1 MLFSGDEADAQ
12 IRSVTLTE
20 QCNDSTDLCPGAAC
34 AACAEIELWAP
45 HDVVQLQAGEEF
57 ALSRIDTDL
66 GNEEPVGIFIAEQP
80 TKASANVYRLDAYDR
95 TIRLDQD
102 FSPWLR
108 DHQAD
113 FPMTIP
119 DIVAAACE
127 VCGVELTAG
136 AVDGLPNA
144 DYQVQAFYSDS
155 ITGRQIIQWAG
166 EAFCRFARM
175 TADGR
180 LEFAWYVARGYEM
193 IGPSAALRPGYV
205 RLADRILGTAQRELY
220 RVQFQQQAYLQGTLS
235 YEQYSTALV
244 EKVQIRQS
252 DTDVGVVYPP
262 DATGTNALVLQ
273 GNLLLTA
280 NSQAQLEPVAQAIW
294 QELTFGAPVPGP
306 NNMLV
311 RMAGEVLA
319 AAPDGALYMVKS
331 SAISYTPLKVS
342 VLATGGILPRPG
354 DVITVTDAY
363 GRQMVTYVMRRTISG
378 QKVTLESTGNARRDG
393 STATNRAKISNTSG
407 RLFELQIGIDGLR
420 ATAIDLQGKQ
430 AELTLT
436 VDGLASTVEANYDA
450 LKDYADDAAN
460 TARDQAIQSAVD
472 QAEAAFG
479 QELQLYPTKVEMD
492 SAIRQSAGEISSQ
505 VNMTLEGYATKE
517 YTDTAEQDA
526 KDFASSAAQD
536 ALDQA
541 NADTDGKLALYPTT
555 VEMNSAITQTASQIT
570 SQVSQTLTQYS
581 TTSESQAYAD
591 GVAGDAETAAKQ
603 YADQAAGQAEDAA
616 NAATDNKL
624 KNYRT
629 TSQMYSAIQ
638 QSASEIL
645 STVSNTYTTEVQAAS
660 AGRNL
665 VSNTAFIGY
674 DPQDSAATVQDGVL
688 TIKPVDSLKRLEFP
702 LDFTPYGLGEIKK
715 ISSKNHVTISGEYR
729 IDKEIYYNG
738 SVSSPNYVVLEIT
751 TESGAPVE
759 LKAPATPILANVTSG
774 WVSFSEWYN
783 PSLGNIV
790 SARLIVVCERA
801 YRGSISWRN
810 LKVEMGKT
818 ATPWSAA
825 PEDVVLQIGYSEEL
839 SQQVSDVFDEK
850 LTFYPTSV
858 EMNSAIKQSADSIQL
873 TVDKTLTG
881 YVTKDDITLYP
892 TTIQMNSA
900 IEQSSNQIKLSVEQT
915 LTGYST
921 TSQMQAA
928 IDLAVSGINLSVSNG
943 SESSTLTLKHG
954 STTLSSAQ
962 ITFSGLVNFVTQSD
976 LSTAGQTTINGG
988 NIKTGVIDSMSG
1000 YTHLDLATGNFR
1012 VGVSAT
1018 DRVEMT
1024 PEGIVWYA
1032 GNSVYGQ
1039 LAHGRIRVED
1049 TRMWITSDSRYQ
1061 MLGWLHEAS
1070 GDYQCLEVEETDNAV
1085 SVPNRLNVGGVCS
1098 VRTLTAW
1105 DGKDRVVQT
1114 DHWGNRAIAAMESPE
1129 PMFFDA
1135 GSGVVDET
1143 GVCYI
1148 EINPIYGETTS
1159 ATVERRWYVTPTSD
1173 GALWVDKQPWGA
1185 IVHGAPGMTFD
1196 WMVGSIQR
1204 GYEGIYAEVNTDNYP
1219 NVHYKPG
1226 DGLNDAV
1233 LRGVFDPMADA
1244 VTDYLD
1250 ETDYNAILREAL
1262 TA

>member
-1 MLFSGDEADAQ
+1 MIKHRIFLLSSGLVLNSGDDADAQ

-20 QCNDSTDLCPGAAC
+20 QCNDQTDLCPGAAC

-45 HDVVQLQAGEEF
+45 RNALQIAEGDEF
-57 ALSRIDTDL
+57 VLERLNTDL
-66 GNEEPVGIFIAEQP
+66 GSAEQVGVFIAERP
-80 TKASANVYRLDAYDR
+80 TKSSANVYRLDAYDR
-95 TIRLDQD
+95 MIRLDQD

-127 VCGVELTAG
+127 VCGVELAAG

-144 DYQVQAFYSDS
+144 GYQVQAFYSDG

-180 LEFAWYVARGYEM
+180 LEFAWYAARGYEM
-193 IGPSAALRPGYV
+193 IGPSAELRPGYV
-205 RLADRILGTAQRELY
+205 RLADRVLGTAQRELY

-280 NSQAQLEPVAQAIW
+280 NTQAQLEPVAQAIW

-393 STATNRAKISNTSG
+393 STATNRAKISNISG

-460 TARDQAIQSAVD
+460 QARDEAIQSAVD

-505 VNMTLEGYATKE
+505 VNMTLEGYATKD

-603 YADQAAGQAEDAA
+603 YADQAAGNAESAA

-624 KNYRT
+624 KNYST
-629 TSQMYSAIQ
+629 T
-638 QSASEIL
+638 
-645 STVSNTYTTEVQAAS
+645 V
-660 AGRNL
+660 
-665 VSNTAFIGY
+665 
-674 DPQDSAATVQDGVL
+674 
-688 TIKPVDSLKRLEFP
+688 
-702 LDFTPYGLGEIKK
+702 
-715 ISSKNHVTISGEYR
+715 
-729 IDKEIYYNG
+729 
-738 SVSSPNYVVLEIT
+738 
-751 TESGAPVE
+751 
-759 LKAPATPILANVTSG
+759 
-774 WVSFSEWYN
+774 
-783 PSLGNIV
+783 
-790 SARLIVVCERA
+790 
-801 YRGSISWRN
+801 
-810 LKVEMGKT
+810 
-818 ATPWSAA
+818 
-825 PEDVVLQIGYSEEL
+825 
-839 SQQVSDVFDEK
+839 
-850 LTFYPTSV
+850 
-858 EMNSAIKQSADSIQL
+858 
-873 TVDKTLTG
+873 
-881 YVTKDDITLYP
+881 
-892 TTIQMNSA
+892 QMNSA
-900 IEQSSNQIKLSVEQT
+900 IDQKANQITLSVNQT
-915 LTGYST
+915 LTRYST
-921 TSQMQAA
+921 TEESEQYADQAAGNAESAANAATDNKLKNYSTTVQMQAA
-928 IDLAVSGINLSVSNG
+928 IDLAVDVISLSVSNNG
-943 SESSTLTLKHG
+943 TQSTLTLKSG
-954 STTLSSAQ
+954 NTTLSSAN
-962 ITFSGLVNFVTQSD
+962 IEFNGYVTFGN
-976 LSTAGQTTINGG
+976 LSTSGQTTINAD
-988 NIKTGVIDSMSG
+988 NLKTGTIDASSIRVVNLSADNITSGTLRGRAINGGTIEGCVISG
-1000 YTHLDLATGNFR
+1000 SKFISRYNNTSIQIYDGKFLLFGTSNTSRLRIRANGDLSGEIDFWTTNGFWCGKIR
-1012 VGVSAT
+1012 GYQ
-1018 DRVEMT
+1018 D
-1024 PEGIVWYA
+1024 GD
-1032 GNSVYGQ
+1032 
-1039 LAHGRIRVED
+1039 LGRIEVSMGNNGFFTADRIQTGEISVSNDKMYSDGYQSLNGNYMMRYEGN
-1049 TRMWITSDSRYQ
+1049 TRKIWVDQ
-1061 MLGWLHEAS
+1061 MAVAS
-1070 GDYQCLEVEETDNAV
+1070 GAMQPVEWV
-1085 SVPNRLNVGGVCS
+1085 
-1098 VRTLTAW
+1098 W
-1105 DGKDRVVQT
+1105 D
-1114 DHWGNRAIAAMESPE
+1114 
-1129 PMFFDA
+1129 
-1135 GSGVVDET
+1135 
-1143 GVCYI
+1143 
-1148 EINPIYGETTS
+1148 TS
-1159 ATVERRWYVTPTSD
+1159 ISRW
-1173 GALWVDKQPWGA
+1173 
-1185 IVHGAPGMTFD
+1185 
-1196 WMVGSIQR
+1196 
-1204 GYEGIYAEVNTDNYP
+1204 
-1219 NVHYKPG
+1219 
-1226 DGLNDAV
+1226 V
-1233 LRGVFDPMADA
+1233 LC
-1244 VTDYLD
+1244 TK
-1250 ETDYNAILREAL
+1250 T
-1262 TA
+1262 

>member
-1 MLFSGDEADAQ
+1 MLLASGLVLFSGDEADAQ
-12 IRSVTLTE
+12 IRTVTLTE

-45 HDVVQLQAGEEF
+45 HDVVQLTAGEEF
-57 ALSRIDTDL
+57 TLSRIDTDI
-66 GNEEPVGIFIAEQP
+66 GNETPVGIFSAEQP

-95 TIRLDQD
+95 MIRLDQD

-127 VCGVELTAG
+127 VCGVELAAG
-136 AVDGLPNA
+136 TMDGLPNA
-144 DYQVQAFYSDS
+144 DYQVQAFYSDG

-166 EAFCRFARM
+166 EVFCRFARM

-180 LEFAWYVARGYEM
+180 LEFAWYAARGYEM
-193 IGPSAALRPGYV
+193 IGPSAELRPGYV

-436 VDGLASTVEANYDA
+436 VDGLSSTVSANYDA
-450 LKDYADDAAN
+450 LKSYADDAAN

-541 NADTDGKLALYPTT
+541 NADIDGKLALYPTT

-624 KNYRT
+624 KNYST
-629 TSQMYSAIQ
+629 T
-638 QSASEIL
+638 
-645 STVSNTYTTEVQAAS
+645 V
-660 AGRNL
+660 
-665 VSNTAFIGY
+665 
-674 DPQDSAATVQDGVL
+674 
-688 TIKPVDSLKRLEFP
+688 
-702 LDFTPYGLGEIKK
+702 
-715 ISSKNHVTISGEYR
+715 
-729 IDKEIYYNG
+729 
-738 SVSSPNYVVLEIT
+738 
-751 TESGAPVE
+751 
-759 LKAPATPILANVTSG
+759 
-774 WVSFSEWYN
+774 
-783 PSLGNIV
+783 
-790 SARLIVVCERA
+790 
-801 YRGSISWRN
+801 
-810 LKVEMGKT
+810 
-818 ATPWSAA
+818 
-825 PEDVVLQIGYSEEL
+825 
-839 SQQVSDVFDEK
+839 
-850 LTFYPTSV
+850 
-858 EMNSAIKQSADSIQL
+858 
-873 TVDKTLTG
+873 
-881 YVTKDDITLYP
+881 
-892 TTIQMNSA
+892 QMNSA
-900 IEQSSNQIKLSVEQT
+900 IDQKANQITLSVNQT
-915 LTGYST
+915 LTRYST
-921 TSQMQAA
+921 TEESEQYADQAAGNAESAANAATDNKLKNYSTTVQMQAA
-928 IDLAVSGINLSVSNG
+928 IDLAVDVISLSVSNNG
-943 SESSTLTLKHG
+943 TQSTLTLKSG
-954 STTLSSAQ
+954 NTTLSSAN
-962 ITFSGLVNFVTQSD
+962 IEFNGYVTFGN
-976 LSTAGQTTINGG
+976 LSTSGQTTINAD
-988 NIKTGVIDSMSG
+988 NLKTGTIDASSIRVVNLSADNITSGTLRGRAINGGTIKGCVISG
-1000 YTHLDLATGNFR
+1000 SKFISEYNNTSIQIYDGKFLLFGTSNTSRLRIRANGDLSGEIDFWTTNGFWCGKIR
-1012 VGVSAT
+1012 GYQ
-1018 DRVEMT
+1018 D
-1024 PEGIVWYA
+1024 GD
-1032 GNSVYGQ
+1032 
-1039 LAHGRIRVED
+1039 LGRI
-1049 TRMWITSDSRYQ
+1049 
-1061 MLGWLHEAS
+1061 
-1070 GDYQCLEVEETDNAV
+1070 EVSMGNNGFFTADRIQTGEISV
-1085 SVPNRLNVGGVCS
+1085 SN
-1098 VRTLTAW
+1098 
-1105 DGKDRVVQT
+1105 DK
-1114 DHWGNRAIAAMESPE
+1114 M
-1129 PMFFDA
+1129 
-1135 GSGVVDET
+1135 
-1143 GVCYI
+1143 Y
-1148 EINPIYGETTS
+1148 
-1159 ATVERRWYVTPTSD
+1159 SD
-1173 GALWVDKQPWGA
+1173 GYQSLNGNYMMRYEGNTRKIWVDQMAVANGAMQPVEW
-1185 IVHGAPGMTFD
+1185 VWDT
-1196 WMVGSIQR
+1196 SISR
-1204 GYEGIYAEVNTDNYP
+1204 W
-1219 NVHYKPG
+1219 
-1226 DGLNDAV
+1226 V
-1233 LRGVFDPMADA
+1233 LC
-1244 VTDYLD
+1244 TK
-1250 ETDYNAILREAL
+1250 T
-1262 TA
+1262 

>member
-1 MLFSGDEADAQ
+1 MRIIIKHKIVLLDSGLVLCSGDEADAQ
-12 IRSVTLTE
+12 IRSVQLTE
-20 QCNDSTDLCPGAAC
+20 QCNDQTDLCPGAAC
-34 AACAEIELWAP
+34 AACAEVELWAP

-95 TIRLDQD
+95 MIRLDQD

-127 VCGVELTAG
+127 VCGVELAAG
-136 AVDGLPNA
+136 TMDGLPNA
-144 DYQVQAFYSDS
+144 DYQVQAFYSDG

-450 LKDYADDAAN
+450 LKQYADDAAN
-460 TARDQAIQSAVD
+460 QARDEAIQSAVD
-472 QAEAAFG
+472 QAEEAFG
-479 QELQLYPTKVEMD
+479 QELELYPTKVEMN
-492 SAIRQSAGEISSQ
+492 SAISQSASEIGSQ
-505 VNMTLEGYATKE
+505 VSLTLEGYATKE
-517 YTDTAEQDA
+517 YTDAAEQDA
-526 KDFASSAAQD
+526 KDYASGAAQD
-536 ALDQA
+536 ALDAA
-541 NADTDGKLALYPTT
+541 NAATDGKLAMYPTT
-555 VEMNSAITQTASQIT
+555 IEMNSAITQTASQIT

-603 YADQAAGQAEDAA
+603 YADQAAGQAEDSA

-624 KNYRT
+624 KNYST
-629 TSQMYSAIQ
+629 T
-638 QSASEIL
+638 
-645 STVSNTYTTEVQAAS
+645 V
-660 AGRNL
+660 
-665 VSNTAFIGY
+665 
-674 DPQDSAATVQDGVL
+674 
-688 TIKPVDSLKRLEFP
+688 
-702 LDFTPYGLGEIKK
+702 
-715 ISSKNHVTISGEYR
+715 
-729 IDKEIYYNG
+729 
-738 SVSSPNYVVLEIT
+738 
-751 TESGAPVE
+751 
-759 LKAPATPILANVTSG
+759 
-774 WVSFSEWYN
+774 
-783 PSLGNIV
+783 
-790 SARLIVVCERA
+790 
-801 YRGSISWRN
+801 
-810 LKVEMGKT
+810 
-818 ATPWSAA
+818 
-825 PEDVVLQIGYSEEL
+825 
-839 SQQVSDVFDEK
+839 
-850 LTFYPTSV
+850 
-858 EMNSAIKQSADSIQL
+858 
-873 TVDKTLTG
+873 
-881 YVTKDDITLYP
+881 
-892 TTIQMNSA
+892 QMNSA
-900 IEQSSNQIKLSVEQT
+900 IDQKANQITLSVNQT
-915 LTGYST
+915 LTRYST
-921 TSQMQAA
+921 TEESEQYADQAAQGAEDAANAATDGKLQNYSTTTQMQAA
-928 IDLAVSGINLSVSNG
+928 IGLAVDKISLSVSNG
-943 SESSTLTLKHG
+943 STSSTLTLKAG
-954 STTLSSAQ
+954 ETILSSEQ
-962 ITFSGLVNFVTQSD
+962 ITFSGLVSFTD
-976 LSTAGQTTINGG
+976 LSSAGGTVINGSNITTGTLDASKVNVTNLNASNITAGTLTGRTISGGTITGTTITGGYINGSVFTSTASGGEFIQINNGNFYIFGTSRTARLAIRPNGDNSGTIDFWTTNGFWCGSISAYRDGDLGRIQATMGSNGFFGADRIQTGEIAVNNDNLFSDGYKSLNGNYLMRYENGIRQCWLDRLALNGG
-988 NIKTGVIDSMSG
+988 VMYSLQWVNINGH
-1000 YTHLDLATGNFR
+1000 YALCR
-1012 VGVSAT
+1012 V
-1018 DRVEMT
+1018 
-1024 PEGIVWYA
+1024 
-1032 GNSVYGQ
+1032 
-1039 LAHGRIRVED
+1039 
-1049 TRMWITSDSRYQ
+1049 
-1061 MLGWLHEAS
+1061 
-1070 GDYQCLEVEETDNAV
+1070 
-1085 SVPNRLNVGGVCS
+1085 
-1098 VRTLTAW
+1098 
-1105 DGKDRVVQT
+1105 
-1114 DHWGNRAIAAMESPE
+1114 
-1129 PMFFDA
+1129 
-1135 GSGVVDET
+1135 
-1143 GVCYI
+1143 
-1148 EINPIYGETTS
+1148 
-1159 ATVERRWYVTPTSD
+1159 
-1173 GALWVDKQPWGA
+1173 
-1185 IVHGAPGMTFD
+1185 
-1196 WMVGSIQR
+1196 
-1204 GYEGIYAEVNTDNYP
+1204 
-1219 NVHYKPG
+1219 
-1226 DGLNDAV
+1226 
-1233 LRGVFDPMADA
+1233 
-1244 VTDYLD
+1244 
-1250 ETDYNAILREAL
+1250 
-1262 TA
+1262 

>member
-1 MLFSGDEADAQ
+1 MLFSGNEADAQ

-45 HDVVQLQAGEEF
+45 HDVVQLTAGEEF

-127 VCGVELTAG
+127 VCGVELAAG
-136 AVDGLPNA
+136 TVDGLPNA
-144 DYQVQAFYSDS
+144 DYQVQAFYSDG

-450 LKDYADDAAN
+450 LKQYADDAAN
-460 TARDQAIQSAVD
+460 QARDEAIQSAVD
-472 QAEAAFG
+472 QAEEAFG
-479 QELQLYPTKVEMD
+479 QELELYPTKVEMN
-492 SAIRQSAGEISSQ
+492 SAISQSASEIGSQ
-505 VNMTLEGYATKE
+505 VSLTLEGYATKE
-517 YTDTAEQDA
+517 YTDAAEQDA
-526 KDFASSAAQD
+526 KDYASGAAQD
-536 ALDQA
+536 ALDAA
-541 NADTDGKLALYPTT
+541 NAATDGKLAMYPTT
-555 VEMNSAITQTASQIT
+555 IEMNSAITQTASQIT

-603 YADQAAGQAEDAA
+603 YADQAAGQAEDSA

-624 KNYRT
+624 KNYST
-629 TSQMYSAIQ
+629 T
-638 QSASEIL
+638 
-645 STVSNTYTTEVQAAS
+645 V
-660 AGRNL
+660 
-665 VSNTAFIGY
+665 
-674 DPQDSAATVQDGVL
+674 
-688 TIKPVDSLKRLEFP
+688 
-702 LDFTPYGLGEIKK
+702 
-715 ISSKNHVTISGEYR
+715 
-729 IDKEIYYNG
+729 
-738 SVSSPNYVVLEIT
+738 
-751 TESGAPVE
+751 
-759 LKAPATPILANVTSG
+759 
-774 WVSFSEWYN
+774 
-783 PSLGNIV
+783 
-790 SARLIVVCERA
+790 
-801 YRGSISWRN
+801 
-810 LKVEMGKT
+810 
-818 ATPWSAA
+818 
-825 PEDVVLQIGYSEEL
+825 
-839 SQQVSDVFDEK
+839 
-850 LTFYPTSV
+850 
-858 EMNSAIKQSADSIQL
+858 
-873 TVDKTLTG
+873 
-881 YVTKDDITLYP
+881 
-892 TTIQMNSA
+892 QMNSA
-900 IEQSSNQIKLSVEQT
+900 IDQKANQITLSVNQT
-915 LTGYST
+915 LTRYST
-921 TSQMQAA
+921 TEESEQYADQAAQGAEDAANAATDGKLQNYSTTTQMQAA
-928 IDLAVSGINLSVSNG
+928 IGLAVDKISLSVSNG
-943 SESSTLTLKHG
+943 STSSTLTLKAG
-954 STTLSSAQ
+954 ETILSSEQ
-962 ITFSGLVNFVTQSD
+962 ITFSGLVSFTD
-976 LSTAGQTTINGG
+976 LSSAGGTVINGSNITTGTLDASKVNVTNLNASNITAGTLTGRTISGGTITGTTITGGYINGSVFTSTASGGEFIQINNGNFYIFGTSRTARLAIRPNGDNSGTIDFWTTNGFWCGSISAYRDGDLGRIQATMGSNGFFGADRIQTGEIAVNNDNLFSDGYKSLNGNYLMRYENGIRQCWLDRLALNGG
-988 NIKTGVIDSMSG
+988 VMYSLQWVNINGH
-1000 YTHLDLATGNFR
+1000 YALCR
-1012 VGVSAT
+1012 V
-1018 DRVEMT
+1018 
-1024 PEGIVWYA
+1024 
-1032 GNSVYGQ
+1032 
-1039 LAHGRIRVED
+1039 
-1049 TRMWITSDSRYQ
+1049 
-1061 MLGWLHEAS
+1061 
-1070 GDYQCLEVEETDNAV
+1070 
-1085 SVPNRLNVGGVCS
+1085 
-1098 VRTLTAW
+1098 
-1105 DGKDRVVQT
+1105 
-1114 DHWGNRAIAAMESPE
+1114 
-1129 PMFFDA
+1129 
-1135 GSGVVDET
+1135 
-1143 GVCYI
+1143 
-1148 EINPIYGETTS
+1148 
-1159 ATVERRWYVTPTSD
+1159 
-1173 GALWVDKQPWGA
+1173 
-1185 IVHGAPGMTFD
+1185 
-1196 WMVGSIQR
+1196 
-1204 GYEGIYAEVNTDNYP
+1204 
-1219 NVHYKPG
+1219 
-1226 DGLNDAV
+1226 
-1233 LRGVFDPMADA
+1233 
-1244 VTDYLD
+1244 
-1250 ETDYNAILREAL
+1250 
-1262 TA
+1262 

>member
-45 HDVVQLQAGEEF
+45 HDVVQLTAGEEF
-57 ALSRIDTDL
+57 TLSRIDTDI
-66 GNEEPVGIFIAEQP
+66 GNETPVGIFSAEQP

-95 TIRLDQD
+95 MIRLDQD

-127 VCGVELTAG
+127 VCGVELAAG
-136 AVDGLPNA
+136 TVDGLPNA
-144 DYQVQAFYSDS
+144 DYQVQAFYSDG

-180 LEFAWYVARGYEM
+180 LEFAWYAARGYEM

-205 RLADRILGTAQRELY
+205 RLADRILGTAQHELY

-450 LKDYADDAAN
+450 LKQYADDAAN
-460 TARDQAIQSAVD
+460 QARDEAIQSAVD
-472 QAEAAFG
+472 QAEEAFG

-517 YTDTAEQDA
+517 YTDTAAQDA

-541 NADTDGKLALYPTT
+541 NADTDSKLALYPTT

-581 TTSESQAYAD
+581 TTEESQAYAD
-591 GVAGDAETAAKQ
+591 SAASGAESAAKQ
-603 YADQAAGQAEDAA
+603 YADQAAGQAEDSA

-624 KNYRT
+624 KNYST
-629 TSQMYSAIQ
+629 T
-638 QSASEIL
+638 
-645 STVSNTYTTEVQAAS
+645 V
-660 AGRNL
+660 
-665 VSNTAFIGY
+665 
-674 DPQDSAATVQDGVL
+674 
-688 TIKPVDSLKRLEFP
+688 
-702 LDFTPYGLGEIKK
+702 
-715 ISSKNHVTISGEYR
+715 
-729 IDKEIYYNG
+729 
-738 SVSSPNYVVLEIT
+738 
-751 TESGAPVE
+751 
-759 LKAPATPILANVTSG
+759 
-774 WVSFSEWYN
+774 
-783 PSLGNIV
+783 
-790 SARLIVVCERA
+790 
-801 YRGSISWRN
+801 
-810 LKVEMGKT
+810 
-818 ATPWSAA
+818 
-825 PEDVVLQIGYSEEL
+825 
-839 SQQVSDVFDEK
+839 
-850 LTFYPTSV
+850 
-858 EMNSAIKQSADSIQL
+858 
-873 TVDKTLTG
+873 
-881 YVTKDDITLYP
+881 
-892 TTIQMNSA
+892 QMNSA
-900 IEQSSNQIKLSVEQT
+900 IDQKANQITLSVNQT
-915 LTGYST
+915 LTRYSTTEESEQYADQAAGQAEDSANAATDGKLKNYST
-921 TSQMQAA
+921 TSQMNAA
-928 IDLAVSGINLSVSNG
+928 IDLSASNITLEVSRTYATQSSLSGYTKTNEVRSRFAMDPTSVTISSGRITFNSNTLVINSSNFSLDSNGAVTLRSNG
-943 SESSTLTLKHG
+943 SNGYVQIYNSY
-954 STTLSSAQ
+954 
-962 ITFSGLVNFVTQSD
+962 ITFRNNSGRTLITIFPESDNVGVIRFFNGSGGFISD
-976 LSTAGQTTINGG
+976 LKSSVQGGQG
-988 NIKTGVIDSMSG
+988 NIQLNISGSGFFDVNRARISELTCPDSKIYSDKYMAIDGEVFAQMSG
-1000 YTHLDLATGNFR
+1000 SYKELLPDNLYIGKGTFR
-1012 VGVSAT
+1012 
-1018 DRVEMT
+1018 
-1024 PEGIVWYA
+1024 P
-1032 GNSVYGQ
+1032 
-1039 LAHGRIRVED
+1039 
-1049 TRMWITSDSRYQ
+1049 YQ
-1061 MLGWLHEAS
+1061 
-1070 GDYQCLEVEETDNAV
+1070 
-1085 SVPNRLNVGGVCS
+1085 
-1098 VRTLTAW
+1098 
-1105 DGKDRVVQT
+1105 GK
-1114 DHWGNRAIAAMESPE
+1114 N
-1129 PMFFDA
+1129 PM
-1135 GSGVVDET
+1135 
-1143 GVCYI
+1143 
-1148 EINPIYGETTS
+1148 
-1159 ATVERRWYVTPTSD
+1159 
-1173 GALWVDKQPWGA
+1173 
-1185 IVHGAPGMTFD
+1185 
-1196 WMVGSIQR
+1196 
-1204 GYEGIYAEVNTDNYP
+1204 
-1219 NVHYKPG
+1219 
-1226 DGLNDAV
+1226 
-1233 LRGVFDPMADA
+1233 
-1244 VTDYLD
+1244 YLD
-1250 ETDYNAILREAL
+1250 WVQINNYWVLAGFSSPH
-1262 TA
+1262 

>member
-45 HDVVQLQAGEEF
+45 HDVVQLTAGEEF
-57 ALSRIDTDL
+57 TLSRIDTDI
-66 GNEEPVGIFIAEQP
+66 GNETPVGIFIAEQP

-95 TIRLDQD
+95 MTRLDQD

-119 DIVAAACE
+119 GIVAAACE
-127 VCGVELTAG
+127 VCGVELAAG
-136 AVDGLPNA
+136 TMDGLPNA
-144 DYQVQAFYSDS
+144 DYQVQAFYSDG

-180 LEFAWYVARGYEM
+180 LEFAWYAARGYEM

-436 VDGLASTVEANYDA
+436 VDGLASMVEANYDA
-450 LKDYADDAAN
+450 LKQYADDAAN
-460 TARDQAIQSAVD
+460 QARDQAIQDAVK
-472 QAEAAFG
+472 QAEEAFG

-541 NADTDGKLALYPTT
+541 NADTDGKLKLYPTT

-581 TTSESQAYAD
+581 TTEESQSYAD
-591 GVAGDAETAAKQ
+591 SAASGAETAAKQ

-624 KNYRT
+624 KNYST
-629 TSQMYSAIQ
+629 T
-638 QSASEIL
+638 
-645 STVSNTYTTEVQAAS
+645 V
-660 AGRNL
+660 
-665 VSNTAFIGY
+665 
-674 DPQDSAATVQDGVL
+674 
-688 TIKPVDSLKRLEFP
+688 
-702 LDFTPYGLGEIKK
+702 
-715 ISSKNHVTISGEYR
+715 
-729 IDKEIYYNG
+729 
-738 SVSSPNYVVLEIT
+738 
-751 TESGAPVE
+751 
-759 LKAPATPILANVTSG
+759 
-774 WVSFSEWYN
+774 
-783 PSLGNIV
+783 
-790 SARLIVVCERA
+790 
-801 YRGSISWRN
+801 
-810 LKVEMGKT
+810 
-818 ATPWSAA
+818 
-825 PEDVVLQIGYSEEL
+825 
-839 SQQVSDVFDEK
+839 
-850 LTFYPTSV
+850 
-858 EMNSAIKQSADSIQL
+858 
-873 TVDKTLTG
+873 
-881 YVTKDDITLYP
+881 
-892 TTIQMNSA
+892 QMNSA

-921 TSQMQAA
+921 TGQMQAA
-928 IDLAVSGINLSVSNG
+928 IDLAVRGITLEVSNNG
-943 SESSTLTLKHG
+943 ASSTLTLKSG
-954 STTLSSAQ
+954 ETVLSSPQ
-962 ITFSGLVNFVTQSD
+962 INITGFVTFTN
-976 LSTAGQTTINGG
+976 LSTSGQTTIDAGNVSTGTLNTARLNTGTINGG
-988 NIKTGVIDSMSG
+988 SGNSQWSLDNGHFRSGSSASTRVEIDSNRINWYADNYLTGVV
-1000 YTHLDLATGNFR
+1000 Y
-1012 VGVSAT
+1012 
-1018 DRVEMT
+1018 
-1024 PEGIVWYA
+1024 
-1032 GNSVYGQ
+1032 SVYG
-1039 LAHGRIRVED
+1039 
-1049 TRMWITSDSRYQ
+1049 TSYLGANSRYVNYGWVNGGQ
-1061 MLGWLHEAS
+1061 PNSYQGMQVDQVSNRTWFNTAKVDVANGDLGVS
-1070 GDYQCLEVEETDNAV
+1070 GAV
-1085 SVPNRLNVGGVCS
+1085 NC
-1098 VRTLTAW
+1098 RTLNAW
-1105 DGKDRVVQT
+1105 NGKTRVMST
-1114 DHWGNRAIAAMESPE
+1114 DLGNLCMEAMESPE
-1129 PMFFDA
+1129 PAYFDW
-1135 GSGVVDET
+1135 GGGVTDADGICVIILSPEYQSVISLTQRLRWQITAT
-1143 GVCYI
+1143 GPNTGFWVKKT
-1148 EINPIYGETTS
+1148 EYG
-1159 ATVERRWYVTPTSD
+1159 
-1173 GALWVDKQPWGA
+1173 G
-1185 IVHGAPGMTFD
+1185 IVHGPANSTFD
-1196 WMVGSIQR
+1196 WMCWGAQADRS
-1204 GYEGIYAEVNTDNYP
+1204 GIYAELATNNPPED
-1219 NVHYKPG
+1219 
-1226 DGLNDAV
+1226 
-1233 LRGVFDPMADA
+1233 FDESLEIARSA
-1244 VTDYLD
+1244 SQQAELD
-1250 ETDYNAILREAL
+1250 EYEYLKEVS
-1262 TA
+1262 

>member
-45 HDVVQLQAGEEF
+45 HDVVQLTAGEEF
-57 ALSRIDTDL
+57 ALSRIDTDI
-66 GNEEPVGIFIAEQP
+66 GNETPVGIFIAEQP

-95 TIRLDQD
+95 MIRLDQD

-113 FPMTIP
+113 FPMAIP
-119 DIVAAACE
+119 SIVAAACE
-127 VCGVELTAG
+127 VCGVELAAG
-136 AVDGLPNA
+136 TVDGLPNA
-144 DYQVQAFYSDS
+144 DYQVQAFYSDG

-450 LKDYADDAAN
+450 LKQYADDAAN
-460 TARDQAIQSAVD
+460 QARDEAIQSAVD

-505 VNMTLEGYATKE
+505 VNMTLEGYATKD

-603 YADQAAGQAEDAA
+603 YADQAAGNAESAA

-624 KNYRT
+624 KNYST
-629 TSQMYSAIQ
+629 T
-638 QSASEIL
+638 
-645 STVSNTYTTEVQAAS
+645 V
-660 AGRNL
+660 
-665 VSNTAFIGY
+665 
-674 DPQDSAATVQDGVL
+674 
-688 TIKPVDSLKRLEFP
+688 
-702 LDFTPYGLGEIKK
+702 
-715 ISSKNHVTISGEYR
+715 
-729 IDKEIYYNG
+729 
-738 SVSSPNYVVLEIT
+738 
-751 TESGAPVE
+751 
-759 LKAPATPILANVTSG
+759 
-774 WVSFSEWYN
+774 
-783 PSLGNIV
+783 
-790 SARLIVVCERA
+790 
-801 YRGSISWRN
+801 
-810 LKVEMGKT
+810 
-818 ATPWSAA
+818 
-825 PEDVVLQIGYSEEL
+825 
-839 SQQVSDVFDEK
+839 
-850 LTFYPTSV
+850 
-858 EMNSAIKQSADSIQL
+858 
-873 TVDKTLTG
+873 
-881 YVTKDDITLYP
+881 
-892 TTIQMNSA
+892 QMNSA
-900 IEQSSNQIKLSVEQT
+900 IDQKANQITLSVNQT
-915 LTGYST
+915 LTRYST
-921 TSQMQAA
+921 TEESEQYADQAAGNAESAANAATDNKLKNYSTTVQMQAA
-928 IDLAVSGINLSVSNG
+928 IDLAVDGISLSVSNNG
-943 SESSTLTLKHG
+943 TQSTLTLKSG
-954 STTLSSAQ
+954 NTTLSSAN
-962 ITFSGLVNFVTQSD
+962 IEFNGYVTFGN
-976 LSTAGQTTINGG
+976 LSTSGQTTINAD
-988 NIKTGVIDSMSG
+988 NLKTGKIIAIDISGSRIESSTYYSAGSSGEWLQVRNGIITGGTKRNNADYESG
-1000 YTHLDLATGNFR
+1000 YIDFSASYGSDKALTLSAPHLALFANDL
-1012 VGVSAT
+1012 
-1018 DRVEMT
+1018 
-1024 PEGIVWYA
+1024 
-1032 GNSVYGQ
+1032 
-1039 LAHGRIRVED
+1039 
-1049 TRMWITSDSRYQ
+1049 
-1061 MLGWLHEAS
+1061 
-1070 GDYQCLEVEETDNAV
+1070 
-1085 SVPNRLNVGGVCS
+1085 
-1098 VRTLTAW
+1098 LTA
-1105 DGKDRVVQT
+1105 GYVGHSGSVTSYKGQTATKNYVQKVNYYT
-1114 DHWGNRAIAAMESPE
+1114 YSLVAIS
-1129 PMFFDA
+1129 
-1135 GSGVVDET
+1135 SL
-1143 GVCYI
+1143 
-1148 EINPIYGETTS
+1148 N
-1159 ATVERRWYVTPTSD
+1159 SD
-1173 GALWVDKQPWGA
+1173 GTYTKTTY
-1185 IVHGAPGMTFD
+1185 TFP
-1196 WMVGSIQR
+1196 VISTIENR
-1204 GYEGIYAEVNTDNYP
+1204 SLSYRN
-1219 NVHYKPG
+1219 
-1226 DGLNDAV
+1226 GL
-1233 LRGVFDPMADA
+1233 
-1244 VTDYLD
+1244 VT
-1250 ETDYNAILREAL
+1250 

>member
-45 HDVVQLQAGEEF
+45 HDVVQLTAGEEF
-57 ALSRIDTDL
+57 ALFRIDTDL

-127 VCGVELTAG
+127 VCGVELAAG

-144 DYQVQAFYSDS
+144 DYQVQAFYSDG

-166 EAFCRFARM
+166 EVFCRFARM

-436 VDGLASTVEANYDA
+436 VDGLSSTVSANYDA
-450 LKDYADDAAN
+450 LKSYADDAAN
-460 TARDQAIQSAVD
+460 TARDQAIQ
-472 QAEAAFG
+472 
-479 QELQLYPTKVEMD
+479 
-492 SAIRQSAGEISSQ
+492 
-505 VNMTLEGYATKE
+505 
-517 YTDTAEQDA
+517 
-526 KDFASSAAQD
+526 D

-541 NADTDGKLALYPTT
+541 NADTDEKLALYPTT
-555 VEMNSAITQTASQIT
+555 VEMNSAITQTASQIKSEVSQTLTQYSTTEESEAYADQVAGAAEDAANAATDGKLAQYPTKIEMNSAITQTASQIT

-616 NAATDNKL
+616 NAATDTKL
-624 KNYRT
+624 KNYST
-629 TSQMYSAIQ
+629 TVQMNSAIDQ
-638 QSASEIL
+638 KANQITLSVNQTLTRYSTTEESEQYADQAAGNAESAAKQYADQAAGQAEDDANAATDGKLKNYSTTIQMNSAIEQRASEIL
-645 STVSNTYTTEVQAAS
+645 STVSNTYTTEVQAAT

-688 TIKPVDSLKRLEFP
+688 TIKPVNSLKRLEFP
-702 LDFTPYGLGEIKK
+702 LDFTPYGILEIKK
-715 ISSKNHVTISGEYR
+715 ISRKNPVTISGEYR
-729 IDKEIYYNG
+729 IDKKIYYNG
-738 SVSSPNYVVLEIT
+738 SVSSTNYVVLEIT
-751 TESGAPVE
+751 TESGVPVE
-759 LKAPATPILANVTSG
+759 LKAPATPIPVNVTSG

-783 PSLGNIV
+783 PSSLGNIV
-790 SARLIVVCERA
+790 SARLVVVCDRA
-801 YRGSISWRN
+801 YQGSISWRN

-825 PEDVVLQIGYSEEL
+825 PEDVVLQIGYSKEL
-839 SQQVSDVFDEK
+839 SQQVSDAFDEK

-881 YVTKDDITLYP
+881 YITKDDISLYP

-900 IEQSSNQIKLSVEQT
+900 IEQSSDQIKLSVEQT

-921 TSQMQAA
+921 TDQMQAA
-928 IDLAVSGINLSVSNG
+928 IDLAVDGISLSVSNNG
-943 SESSTLTLKHG
+943 TQSTLTLKSG
-954 STTLSSAQ
+954 NATLSSAN
-962 ITFSGLVNFVTQSD
+962 IEFNGYVTFGN
-976 LSTAGQTTINGG
+976 LSTSGQTTINAD
-988 NIKTGVIDSMSG
+988 NLKTGTIDASSIRVVNLSADNITSGTLRGRAINGGTIKGCVISG
-1000 YTHLDLATGNFR
+1000 SKFISEYNNTSIQIYDGKFLLFGTSNTSRLRIRANGDLSGEIDFWTTNGFWCGKIR
-1012 VGVSAT
+1012 GYQ
-1018 DRVEMT
+1018 D
-1024 PEGIVWYA
+1024 GD
-1032 GNSVYGQ
+1032 
-1039 LAHGRIRVED
+1039 LGRIEVSMGNNGFFTADRIQTGEISVSND
-1049 TRMWITSDSRYQ
+1049 KMYSDGYKSLNGNYLMRYENGIRQ
-1061 MLGWLHEAS
+1061 CWL
-1070 GDYQCLEVEETDNAV
+1070 D
-1085 SVPNRLNVGGVCS
+1085 RLALNGGVMYSLQWVNINGHYALC
-1098 VRTLTAW
+1098 
-1105 DGKDRVVQT
+1105 RV
-1114 DHWGNRAIAAMESPE
+1114 
-1129 PMFFDA
+1129 
-1135 GSGVVDET
+1135 
-1143 GVCYI
+1143 
-1148 EINPIYGETTS
+1148 
-1159 ATVERRWYVTPTSD
+1159 
-1173 GALWVDKQPWGA
+1173 
-1185 IVHGAPGMTFD
+1185 
-1196 WMVGSIQR
+1196 
-1204 GYEGIYAEVNTDNYP
+1204 
-1219 NVHYKPG
+1219 
-1226 DGLNDAV
+1226 
-1233 LRGVFDPMADA
+1233 
-1244 VTDYLD
+1244 
-1250 ETDYNAILREAL
+1250 
-1262 TA
+1262 

>member
-45 HDVVQLQAGEEF
+45 HDVVQLTAGEEF
-57 ALSRIDTDL
+57 ALFRIDTDL

-95 TIRLDQD
+95 MIRLDQD

-127 VCGVELTAG
+127 VCGVELAAG

-144 DYQVQAFYSDS
+144 DYQVQAFYSDG

-166 EAFCRFARM
+166 EVFCRFARM

-460 TARDQAIQSAVD
+460 QARDEAIQSAVD

-505 VNMTLEGYATKE
+505 VNMTLEGYATKD

-624 KNYRT
+624 KNYST
-629 TSQMYSAIQ
+629 T
-638 QSASEIL
+638 
-645 STVSNTYTTEVQAAS
+645 V
-660 AGRNL
+660 
-665 VSNTAFIGY
+665 
-674 DPQDSAATVQDGVL
+674 
-688 TIKPVDSLKRLEFP
+688 
-702 LDFTPYGLGEIKK
+702 
-715 ISSKNHVTISGEYR
+715 
-729 IDKEIYYNG
+729 
-738 SVSSPNYVVLEIT
+738 
-751 TESGAPVE
+751 
-759 LKAPATPILANVTSG
+759 
-774 WVSFSEWYN
+774 
-783 PSLGNIV
+783 
-790 SARLIVVCERA
+790 
-801 YRGSISWRN
+801 
-810 LKVEMGKT
+810 
-818 ATPWSAA
+818 
-825 PEDVVLQIGYSEEL
+825 
-839 SQQVSDVFDEK
+839 
-850 LTFYPTSV
+850 
-858 EMNSAIKQSADSIQL
+858 
-873 TVDKTLTG
+873 
-881 YVTKDDITLYP
+881 
-892 TTIQMNSA
+892 QMNSA
-900 IEQSSNQIKLSVEQT
+900 IDQKANQITLSVNQT
-915 LTGYST
+915 LTRYST
-921 TSQMQAA
+921 TEESEQYADQAAGNAESAANAATDNKLKNYSTTVQMQAA
-928 IDLAVSGINLSVSNG
+928 IDLAVDVISLSVSNNG
-943 SESSTLTLKHG
+943 TQSTLTLKSG
-954 STTLSSAQ
+954 NTTLSSAN
-962 ITFSGLVNFVTQSD
+962 IEFNGYVTFGN
-976 LSTAGQTTINGG
+976 LSTSGQTTINAD
-988 NIKTGVIDSMSG
+988 NLKTGTIDASSIRVVNLSADNITSGTLRGRAINGGTIKGCVISG
-1000 YTHLDLATGNFR
+1000 SKFISEYNNTSIQIYDGKFLLFGTSNTSRLRIRANGDLSGEIDFWTTNGFWCGKIR
-1012 VGVSAT
+1012 GYQ
-1018 DRVEMT
+1018 D
-1024 PEGIVWYA
+1024 GD
-1032 GNSVYGQ
+1032 
-1039 LAHGRIRVED
+1039 LGRI
-1049 TRMWITSDSRYQ
+1049 
-1061 MLGWLHEAS
+1061 EAS
-1070 GDYQCLEVEETDNAV
+1070 MGNNGFFTANRIQTGEISV
-1085 SVPNRLNVGGVCS
+1085 SN
-1098 VRTLTAW
+1098 
-1105 DGKDRVVQT
+1105 DK
-1114 DHWGNRAIAAMESPE
+1114 M
-1129 PMFFDA
+1129 
-1135 GSGVVDET
+1135 
-1143 GVCYI
+1143 Y
-1148 EINPIYGETTS
+1148 
-1159 ATVERRWYVTPTSD
+1159 SD
-1173 GALWVDKQPWGA
+1173 GYQSLNGNYMMRYEGNTRKIWVDQMAVANGAMQPVEW
-1185 IVHGAPGMTFD
+1185 VWDT
-1196 WMVGSIQR
+1196 SISR
-1204 GYEGIYAEVNTDNYP
+1204 W
-1219 NVHYKPG
+1219 
-1226 DGLNDAV
+1226 V
-1233 LRGVFDPMADA
+1233 LCTKR
-1244 VTDYLD
+1244 
-1250 ETDYNAILREAL
+1250 
-1262 TA
+1262 

>member
-1 MLFSGDEADAQ
+1 MRIIIKHKIVLLDSGLVLCSGDEADAQ
-12 IRSVTLTE
+12 IRSVQLTE
-20 QCNDSTDLCPGAAC
+20 QCNDQTDLCPGAAC
-34 AACAEIELWAP
+34 AACAEVELWAP
-45 HDVVQLQAGEEF
+45 HDVVQIQAGEEF
-57 ALSRIDTDL
+57 ALSRVDTDL

-95 TIRLDQD
+95 MIRLDQD

-127 VCGVELTAG
+127 VCGVELAAG

-144 DYQVQAFYSDS
+144 GYQVQAFYSDG

-180 LEFAWYVARGYEM
+180 LEFAWYAARGYEM
-193 IGPSAALRPGYV
+193 IGPSAELRPGYV
-205 RLADRILGTAQRELY
+205 RLADRVLGTAQRELY

-280 NSQAQLEPVAQAIW
+280 NTQAQLEPVAQAIW

-393 STATNRAKISNTSG
+393 STATNRAKISNISG

-460 TARDQAIQSAVD
+460 QARDEAIQSAVD

-505 VNMTLEGYATKE
+505 VNMTLEGYATKD

-603 YADQAAGQAEDAA
+603 YADQAAGQAEDSA

-624 KNYRT
+624 KNYST
-629 TSQMYSAIQ
+629 T
-638 QSASEIL
+638 
-645 STVSNTYTTEVQAAS
+645 V
-660 AGRNL
+660 
-665 VSNTAFIGY
+665 
-674 DPQDSAATVQDGVL
+674 
-688 TIKPVDSLKRLEFP
+688 
-702 LDFTPYGLGEIKK
+702 
-715 ISSKNHVTISGEYR
+715 
-729 IDKEIYYNG
+729 
-738 SVSSPNYVVLEIT
+738 
-751 TESGAPVE
+751 
-759 LKAPATPILANVTSG
+759 
-774 WVSFSEWYN
+774 
-783 PSLGNIV
+783 
-790 SARLIVVCERA
+790 
-801 YRGSISWRN
+801 
-810 LKVEMGKT
+810 
-818 ATPWSAA
+818 
-825 PEDVVLQIGYSEEL
+825 
-839 SQQVSDVFDEK
+839 
-850 LTFYPTSV
+850 
-858 EMNSAIKQSADSIQL
+858 
-873 TVDKTLTG
+873 
-881 YVTKDDITLYP
+881 
-892 TTIQMNSA
+892 QMNSA
-900 IEQSSNQIKLSVEQT
+900 IDQKANQITLSVNQT
-915 LTGYST
+915 LTRYSTTEESEQYADQAAGQAEDSANAATDGKLKNYST
-921 TSQMQAA
+921 TSQMNAA
-928 IDLAVSGINLSVSNG
+928 IDLSASNITLEVSRTYATQSSLSGYTKTNEVRSKFSLDPTSVTISSGRITFNSNSIVINSTNFSLDASGNVTATGSFRTTADGGNYADVRGGQITVGNTGQSGYGILNYGSNTAQLTLAGKTVNGNAQGIYTAYGITLSNG
-943 SESSTLTLKHG
+943 G
-954 STTLSSAQ
+954 DPAVLSSAYGDMAVAASQ
-962 ITFSGLVNFVTQSD
+962 FRLVNNTKFCP
-976 LSTAGQTTINGG
+976 ANG
-988 NIKTGVIDSMSG
+988 K
-1000 YTHLDLATGNFR
+1000 
-1012 VGVSAT
+1012 SA
-1018 DRVEMT
+1018 
-1024 PEGIVWYA
+1024 
-1032 GNSVYGQ
+1032 
-1039 LAHGRIRVED
+1039 L
-1049 TRMWITSDSRYQ
+1049 
-1061 MLGWLHEAS
+1061 
-1070 GDYQCLEVEETDNAV
+1070 
-1085 SVPNRLNVGGVCS
+1085 
-1098 VRTLTAW
+1098 
-1105 DGKDRVVQT
+1105 
-1114 DHWGNRAIAAMESPE
+1114 
-1129 PMFFDA
+1129 
-1135 GSGVVDET
+1135 
-1143 GVCYI
+1143 
-1148 EINPIYGETTS
+1148 
-1159 ATVERRWYVTPTSD
+1159 
-1173 GALWVDKQPWGA
+1173 
-1185 IVHGAPGMTFD
+1185 
-1196 WMVGSIQR
+1196 
-1204 GYEGIYAEVNTDNYP
+1204 
-1219 NVHYKPG
+1219 
-1226 DGLNDAV
+1226 
-1233 LRGVFDPMADA
+1233 
-1244 VTDYLD
+1244 YLD
-1250 ETDYNAILREAL
+1250 WVYMNGNWVLAGFNSPH
-1262 TA
+1262 

>member
-45 HDVVQLQAGEEF
+45 HDVVQLTAGEEF
-57 ALSRIDTDL
+57 ALFRIDTDL

-95 TIRLDQD
+95 MIRLDQD

-127 VCGVELTAG
+127 VCGVELAAG
-136 AVDGLPNA
+136 TMDGLPNA
-144 DYQVQAFYSDS
+144 DYQVQAFYSDG

-603 YADQAAGQAEDAA
+603 YADQAAGNAESAA
-616 NAATDNKL
+616 NAATDTKL
-624 KNYRT
+624 KNYST
-629 TSQMYSAIQ
+629 T
-638 QSASEIL
+638 
-645 STVSNTYTTEVQAAS
+645 V
-660 AGRNL
+660 
-665 VSNTAFIGY
+665 
-674 DPQDSAATVQDGVL
+674 
-688 TIKPVDSLKRLEFP
+688 
-702 LDFTPYGLGEIKK
+702 
-715 ISSKNHVTISGEYR
+715 
-729 IDKEIYYNG
+729 
-738 SVSSPNYVVLEIT
+738 
-751 TESGAPVE
+751 
-759 LKAPATPILANVTSG
+759 
-774 WVSFSEWYN
+774 
-783 PSLGNIV
+783 
-790 SARLIVVCERA
+790 
-801 YRGSISWRN
+801 
-810 LKVEMGKT
+810 
-818 ATPWSAA
+818 
-825 PEDVVLQIGYSEEL
+825 
-839 SQQVSDVFDEK
+839 
-850 LTFYPTSV
+850 
-858 EMNSAIKQSADSIQL
+858 
-873 TVDKTLTG
+873 
-881 YVTKDDITLYP
+881 
-892 TTIQMNSA
+892 QMNSA
-900 IEQSSNQIKLSVEQT
+900 IDQKANQITLSVNQT
-915 LTGYST
+915 LTRYST
-921 TSQMQAA
+921 TEESEQYADQAAGNAESAANAATDTKLKNYSTTVQMQAA
-928 IDLAVSGINLSVSNG
+928 IDLAVDGISLSVSNNG
-943 SESSTLTLKHG
+943 TQSTLTLKSG
-954 STTLSSAQ
+954 NATLSSAN
-962 ITFSGLVNFVTQSD
+962 IEFNGYVTFGN
-976 LSTAGQTTINGG
+976 LSTSGQTTINAD
-988 NIKTGVIDSMSG
+988 NLKTGTIDASSIRVVNLSADNITSGTLRGRAINGGTIKGCVISG
-1000 YTHLDLATGNFR
+1000 SKFISEYNNTSIQIYDGKFLLFGTSNTSRLRIRANGDLSGEIDFWTTNGFWCGKIR
-1012 VGVSAT
+1012 GYQ
-1018 DRVEMT
+1018 D
-1024 PEGIVWYA
+1024 GD
-1032 GNSVYGQ
+1032 
-1039 LAHGRIRVED
+1039 LGRIEVSMGNNGFFTADRIQTGEISVSND
-1049 TRMWITSDSRYQ
+1049 KMYSDGYKSLNGNYLMRYENGIRQ
-1061 MLGWLHEAS
+1061 CWL
-1070 GDYQCLEVEETDNAV
+1070 D
-1085 SVPNRLNVGGVCS
+1085 RLALNGGVMYSLQWVNINGHYALC
-1098 VRTLTAW
+1098 
-1105 DGKDRVVQT
+1105 RV
-1114 DHWGNRAIAAMESPE
+1114 
-1129 PMFFDA
+1129 
-1135 GSGVVDET
+1135 
-1143 GVCYI
+1143 
-1148 EINPIYGETTS
+1148 
-1159 ATVERRWYVTPTSD
+1159 
-1173 GALWVDKQPWGA
+1173 
-1185 IVHGAPGMTFD
+1185 
-1196 WMVGSIQR
+1196 
-1204 GYEGIYAEVNTDNYP
+1204 
-1219 NVHYKPG
+1219 
-1226 DGLNDAV
+1226 
-1233 LRGVFDPMADA
+1233 
-1244 VTDYLD
+1244 
-1250 ETDYNAILREAL
+1250 
-1262 TA
+1262 

>member
-1 MLFSGDEADAQ
+1 MIKHRIFLLSSELVLNSGDDADAQ

-20 QCNDSTDLCPGAAC
+20 QCNDQTDLCPGAAC

-45 HDVVQLQAGEEF
+45 RNALQIAEGDEF
-57 ALSRIDTDL
+57 VLERLNTDL
-66 GNEEPVGIFIAEQP
+66 GSAEQVGVFIAERP
-80 TKASANVYRLDAYDR
+80 TKSSANVYRLDAYDR
-95 TIRLDQD
+95 MIRLDLD
-102 FSPWLR
+102 ISPWLR
-108 DHQAD
+108 EHQAD
-113 FPMTIP
+113 FPMTVP
-119 DIVAAACE
+119 SMVEAVCAL
-127 VCGVELTAG
+127 CGVQVEPGTM
-136 AVDGLPNA
+136 DGLPNA
-144 DYQVQAFYSDS
+144 DYQVQAFYSDG

-166 EAFCRFARM
+166 EVFCRFARM

-460 TARDQAIQSAVD
+460 QARDEAIQSAVD

-505 VNMTLEGYATKE
+505 VNMTLEGYATKD

-624 KNYRT
+624 KNYST
-629 TSQMYSAIQ
+629 T
-638 QSASEIL
+638 
-645 STVSNTYTTEVQAAS
+645 V
-660 AGRNL
+660 
-665 VSNTAFIGY
+665 
-674 DPQDSAATVQDGVL
+674 
-688 TIKPVDSLKRLEFP
+688 
-702 LDFTPYGLGEIKK
+702 
-715 ISSKNHVTISGEYR
+715 
-729 IDKEIYYNG
+729 
-738 SVSSPNYVVLEIT
+738 
-751 TESGAPVE
+751 
-759 LKAPATPILANVTSG
+759 
-774 WVSFSEWYN
+774 
-783 PSLGNIV
+783 
-790 SARLIVVCERA
+790 
-801 YRGSISWRN
+801 
-810 LKVEMGKT
+810 
-818 ATPWSAA
+818 
-825 PEDVVLQIGYSEEL
+825 
-839 SQQVSDVFDEK
+839 
-850 LTFYPTSV
+850 
-858 EMNSAIKQSADSIQL
+858 
-873 TVDKTLTG
+873 
-881 YVTKDDITLYP
+881 
-892 TTIQMNSA
+892 QMNSA
-900 IEQSSNQIKLSVEQT
+900 IDQKANQITLSVNQT
-915 LTGYST
+915 LTRYST
-921 TSQMQAA
+921 TEESEQYADQAAGNAESAANAATDNKLKNYSTTVQMQAA
-928 IDLAVSGINLSVSNG
+928 IDLAVDVISLSVSNNG
-943 SESSTLTLKHG
+943 TQSTLTLKSG
-954 STTLSSAQ
+954 NTTLSSAN
-962 ITFSGLVNFVTQSD
+962 IEFNGYVTFGN
-976 LSTAGQTTINGG
+976 LSTSGQTTINAD
-988 NIKTGVIDSMSG
+988 NLKTGTIDASSIRVVNLSADNITSGTLRGRAINGGTIKGCVISG
-1000 YTHLDLATGNFR
+1000 SKFISEYNNTSIQIYDGKFLLFGTSNTSRLRIRANGDLSGEIDFWTTNGFWCGKIR
-1012 VGVSAT
+1012 GYQ
-1018 DRVEMT
+1018 D
-1024 PEGIVWYA
+1024 GD
-1032 GNSVYGQ
+1032 
-1039 LAHGRIRVED
+1039 LGRI
-1049 TRMWITSDSRYQ
+1049 
-1061 MLGWLHEAS
+1061 EAS
-1070 GDYQCLEVEETDNAV
+1070 MGNNGFFTADRIQTGEISV
-1085 SVPNRLNVGGVCS
+1085 SN
-1098 VRTLTAW
+1098 
-1105 DGKDRVVQT
+1105 DK
-1114 DHWGNRAIAAMESPE
+1114 M
-1129 PMFFDA
+1129 
-1135 GSGVVDET
+1135 
-1143 GVCYI
+1143 Y
-1148 EINPIYGETTS
+1148 
-1159 ATVERRWYVTPTSD
+1159 SD
-1173 GALWVDKQPWGA
+1173 GYQSLNGNYMMRYEGNTRKIWVDQMAVANGAMQPVEW
-1185 IVHGAPGMTFD
+1185 VWDT
-1196 WMVGSIQR
+1196 SISR
-1204 GYEGIYAEVNTDNYP
+1204 W
-1219 NVHYKPG
+1219 
-1226 DGLNDAV
+1226 V
-1233 LRGVFDPMADA
+1233 LC
-1244 VTDYLD
+1244 TK
-1250 ETDYNAILREAL
+1250 T
-1262 TA
+1262 

>member
-1 MLFSGDEADAQ
+1 MLLASGLVLFSGDEADAQ

-45 HDVVQLQAGEEF
+45 HDVVQLTAGEEF
-57 ALSRIDTDL
+57 ALFRIDTDL

-80 TKASANVYRLDAYDR
+80 TKASANVYLLDAYDR
-95 TIRLDQD
+95 MIRLDQD

-127 VCGVELTAG
+127 VCGVELAAG

-144 DYQVQAFYSDS
+144 DYQVQAFYSDG

-166 EAFCRFARM
+166 EVFCRFARM

-393 STATNRAKISNTSG
+393 STATNRAKISNISG

-460 TARDQAIQSAVD
+460 QARDEAIQSAVD

-505 VNMTLEGYATKE
+505 VNMTLEGYATKD

-624 KNYRT
+624 KNYST
-629 TSQMYSAIQ
+629 T
-638 QSASEIL
+638 
-645 STVSNTYTTEVQAAS
+645 V
-660 AGRNL
+660 
-665 VSNTAFIGY
+665 
-674 DPQDSAATVQDGVL
+674 
-688 TIKPVDSLKRLEFP
+688 
-702 LDFTPYGLGEIKK
+702 
-715 ISSKNHVTISGEYR
+715 
-729 IDKEIYYNG
+729 
-738 SVSSPNYVVLEIT
+738 
-751 TESGAPVE
+751 
-759 LKAPATPILANVTSG
+759 
-774 WVSFSEWYN
+774 
-783 PSLGNIV
+783 
-790 SARLIVVCERA
+790 
-801 YRGSISWRN
+801 
-810 LKVEMGKT
+810 
-818 ATPWSAA
+818 
-825 PEDVVLQIGYSEEL
+825 
-839 SQQVSDVFDEK
+839 
-850 LTFYPTSV
+850 
-858 EMNSAIKQSADSIQL
+858 
-873 TVDKTLTG
+873 
-881 YVTKDDITLYP
+881 
-892 TTIQMNSA
+892 QMNSA
-900 IEQSSNQIKLSVEQT
+900 IDQKANQITLSVNQT
-915 LTGYST
+915 LTRYST
-921 TSQMQAA
+921 TEESEQYADQAAGNAESAANAATDNKLKNYSTTVQMQAA
-928 IDLAVSGINLSVSNG
+928 IDLAVDVISLSVSNNG
-943 SESSTLTLKHG
+943 TQSTLTLKSG
-954 STTLSSAQ
+954 NTTLSSAN
-962 ITFSGLVNFVTQSD
+962 IEFNGYVTFGN
-976 LSTAGQTTINGG
+976 LSTSGQTTINAD
-988 NIKTGVIDSMSG
+988 NLKTGTIDASSIRVVNLSADNITSGTLRGRAINGGTIKGCVISG
-1000 YTHLDLATGNFR
+1000 SKFISEYNNTSIQIYDGKFLLFGTSNTSRLRIRANGDLSGEIDFWTTNGFWCGKIR
-1012 VGVSAT
+1012 GYQ
-1018 DRVEMT
+1018 D
-1024 PEGIVWYA
+1024 GD
-1032 GNSVYGQ
+1032 
-1039 LAHGRIRVED
+1039 LGRIEVSMGNNGFFTADRIQTGEISVSND
-1049 TRMWITSDSRYQ
+1049 KMYSDGYKSLNGNYLMRYENGIRQ
-1061 MLGWLHEAS
+1061 CWL
-1070 GDYQCLEVEETDNAV
+1070 D
-1085 SVPNRLNVGGVCS
+1085 RLALNGGVMYSLQWVNINGHYALC
-1098 VRTLTAW
+1098 
-1105 DGKDRVVQT
+1105 RV
-1114 DHWGNRAIAAMESPE
+1114 
-1129 PMFFDA
+1129 
-1135 GSGVVDET
+1135 
-1143 GVCYI
+1143 
-1148 EINPIYGETTS
+1148 
-1159 ATVERRWYVTPTSD
+1159 
-1173 GALWVDKQPWGA
+1173 
-1185 IVHGAPGMTFD
+1185 
-1196 WMVGSIQR
+1196 
-1204 GYEGIYAEVNTDNYP
+1204 
-1219 NVHYKPG
+1219 
-1226 DGLNDAV
+1226 
-1233 LRGVFDPMADA
+1233 
-1244 VTDYLD
+1244 
-1250 ETDYNAILREAL
+1250 
-1262 TA
+1262 

>member
-20 QCNDSTDLCPGAAC
+20 QCNDSTDLRPGAAC

-45 HDVVQLQAGEEF
+45 HDVVQLTAGEEF
-57 ALSRIDTDL
+57 ALFRIDTDL

-95 TIRLDQD
+95 MIRLDQD

-127 VCGVELTAG
+127 VCGVELAAG
-136 AVDGLPNA
+136 TVDGLPNA
-144 DYQVQAFYSDS
+144 DYQVQAFYSDG

-166 EAFCRFARM
+166 EAFSRFARM

-180 LEFAWYVARGYEM
+180 LEFAWYAARGYEM
-193 IGPSAALRPGYV
+193 IGPSAELRPGYV

-393 STATNRAKISNTSG
+393 STATNRAKISNISG

-460 TARDQAIQSAVD
+460 QARDEAIQSAVD

-505 VNMTLEGYATKE
+505 VNMTLEGYATKD

-603 YADQAAGQAEDAA
+603 YADQAAGNAESAA

-624 KNYRT
+624 KNYST
-629 TSQMYSAIQ
+629 T
-638 QSASEIL
+638 
-645 STVSNTYTTEVQAAS
+645 V
-660 AGRNL
+660 
-665 VSNTAFIGY
+665 
-674 DPQDSAATVQDGVL
+674 
-688 TIKPVDSLKRLEFP
+688 
-702 LDFTPYGLGEIKK
+702 
-715 ISSKNHVTISGEYR
+715 
-729 IDKEIYYNG
+729 
-738 SVSSPNYVVLEIT
+738 
-751 TESGAPVE
+751 
-759 LKAPATPILANVTSG
+759 
-774 WVSFSEWYN
+774 
-783 PSLGNIV
+783 
-790 SARLIVVCERA
+790 
-801 YRGSISWRN
+801 
-810 LKVEMGKT
+810 
-818 ATPWSAA
+818 
-825 PEDVVLQIGYSEEL
+825 
-839 SQQVSDVFDEK
+839 
-850 LTFYPTSV
+850 
-858 EMNSAIKQSADSIQL
+858 
-873 TVDKTLTG
+873 
-881 YVTKDDITLYP
+881 
-892 TTIQMNSA
+892 QMNSA
-900 IEQSSNQIKLSVEQT
+900 IDQKANQITLSVNQT
-915 LTGYST
+915 LTRYST
-921 TSQMQAA
+921 TEESEQYADQAAGNAESAANAATDNKLKNYSTTVQMQAA
-928 IDLAVSGINLSVSNG
+928 IDLAVDVISLSVSNNG
-943 SESSTLTLKHG
+943 TQSTLTLKSG
-954 STTLSSAQ
+954 NTTLSSAN
-962 ITFSGLVNFVTQSD
+962 IEFNGYVTFGN
-976 LSTAGQTTINGG
+976 LSTSGQTTINAD
-988 NIKTGVIDSMSG
+988 NLKTGTIDASSIRVVNLSADNITSGTLRGRTINGGTIKGCVISG
-1000 YTHLDLATGNFR
+1000 SKFISEYNNTSIQIYDGKFLLFGTSNTSRLRIRANGDLSGEIDFWTTNGFWCGKIR
-1012 VGVSAT
+1012 GYQ
-1018 DRVEMT
+1018 D
-1024 PEGIVWYA
+1024 GD
-1032 GNSVYGQ
+1032 
-1039 LAHGRIRVED
+1039 LGRIEVSMGNNGFFTADRIQTGEISVSND
-1049 TRMWITSDSRYQ
+1049 KMYSDGYKSLNGNYLMRYENGIRQ
-1061 MLGWLHEAS
+1061 CWL
-1070 GDYQCLEVEETDNAV
+1070 D
-1085 SVPNRLNVGGVCS
+1085 RLALNGGVMYSLQWVNINGHYALC
-1098 VRTLTAW
+1098 
-1105 DGKDRVVQT
+1105 RV
-1114 DHWGNRAIAAMESPE
+1114 
-1129 PMFFDA
+1129 
-1135 GSGVVDET
+1135 
-1143 GVCYI
+1143 
-1148 EINPIYGETTS
+1148 
-1159 ATVERRWYVTPTSD
+1159 
-1173 GALWVDKQPWGA
+1173 
-1185 IVHGAPGMTFD
+1185 
-1196 WMVGSIQR
+1196 
-1204 GYEGIYAEVNTDNYP
+1204 
-1219 NVHYKPG
+1219 
-1226 DGLNDAV
+1226 
-1233 LRGVFDPMADA
+1233 
-1244 VTDYLD
+1244 
-1250 ETDYNAILREAL
+1250 
-1262 TA
+1262 

>member
-1 MLFSGDEADAQ
+1 MIKHRIFLLSSGLVLNSGDDADAQ

-20 QCNDSTDLCPGAAC
+20 QCNDQTDLCPGAAC

-45 HDVVQLQAGEEF
+45 RNALQIAEGDEF
-57 ALSRIDTDL
+57 VLERLNTDL
-66 GNEEPVGIFIAEQP
+66 GSAEQVGVFIAERP
-80 TKASANVYRLDAYDR
+80 TKSSANVYRLDAYDR
-95 TIRLDQD
+95 MIRLDQD

-127 VCGVELTAG
+127 VCGVELAAG

-144 DYQVQAFYSDS
+144 GYQVQAFYSDG

-180 LEFAWYVARGYEM
+180 LEFAWYAARGYEM
-193 IGPSAALRPGYV
+193 IGPSAELRPGYV
-205 RLADRILGTAQRELY
+205 RLADRVLGTAQRELY

-450 LKDYADDAAN
+450 LKQYADDAAN
-460 TARDQAIQSAVD
+460 QARDEAIQSAVD

-505 VNMTLEGYATKE
+505 VNMTLEGYATKD

-603 YADQAAGQAEDAA
+603 YADQAAGNAESAA

-624 KNYRT
+624 KNYST
-629 TSQMYSAIQ
+629 T
-638 QSASEIL
+638 
-645 STVSNTYTTEVQAAS
+645 V
-660 AGRNL
+660 
-665 VSNTAFIGY
+665 
-674 DPQDSAATVQDGVL
+674 
-688 TIKPVDSLKRLEFP
+688 
-702 LDFTPYGLGEIKK
+702 
-715 ISSKNHVTISGEYR
+715 
-729 IDKEIYYNG
+729 
-738 SVSSPNYVVLEIT
+738 
-751 TESGAPVE
+751 
-759 LKAPATPILANVTSG
+759 
-774 WVSFSEWYN
+774 
-783 PSLGNIV
+783 
-790 SARLIVVCERA
+790 
-801 YRGSISWRN
+801 
-810 LKVEMGKT
+810 
-818 ATPWSAA
+818 
-825 PEDVVLQIGYSEEL
+825 
-839 SQQVSDVFDEK
+839 
-850 LTFYPTSV
+850 
-858 EMNSAIKQSADSIQL
+858 
-873 TVDKTLTG
+873 
-881 YVTKDDITLYP
+881 
-892 TTIQMNSA
+892 QMNSA
-900 IEQSSNQIKLSVEQT
+900 IDQKANQITLSVNQT
-915 LTGYST
+915 LTRYST
-921 TSQMQAA
+921 TEESEQYADQAAGNAESAANAATDNKLKNYSTTVQMQAA
-928 IDLAVSGINLSVSNG
+928 IDLAVDVISLSVSNNG
-943 SESSTLTLKHG
+943 TQSTLTLKSG
-954 STTLSSAQ
+954 NTTLSSAN
-962 ITFSGLVNFVTQSD
+962 IEFNGYVTFGN
-976 LSTAGQTTINGG
+976 LSTSGQTTINAD
-988 NIKTGVIDSMSG
+988 NLKTGTIDASSIRVVNLSADNITSGTLRGRAINGGTIEGCVISG
-1000 YTHLDLATGNFR
+1000 SKFISRYNNTSIQIYDGKFLLFGTSNTSRLRIRANGDLSGEIDFWTTNGFWCGKIR
-1012 VGVSAT
+1012 GYQ
-1018 DRVEMT
+1018 D
-1024 PEGIVWYA
+1024 GD
-1032 GNSVYGQ
+1032 
-1039 LAHGRIRVED
+1039 LGRI
-1049 TRMWITSDSRYQ
+1049 
-1061 MLGWLHEAS
+1061 
-1070 GDYQCLEVEETDNAV
+1070 EVSMGNNGFFTADRIQTGEISV
-1085 SVPNRLNVGGVCS
+1085 SN
-1098 VRTLTAW
+1098 
-1105 DGKDRVVQT
+1105 DK
-1114 DHWGNRAIAAMESPE
+1114 M
-1129 PMFFDA
+1129 
-1135 GSGVVDET
+1135 
-1143 GVCYI
+1143 Y
-1148 EINPIYGETTS
+1148 
-1159 ATVERRWYVTPTSD
+1159 SD
-1173 GALWVDKQPWGA
+1173 GYQSLNGNYMMRYEGNTRKIWVDQMAVANGAMQPVEW
-1185 IVHGAPGMTFD
+1185 VWDT
-1196 WMVGSIQR
+1196 SISR
-1204 GYEGIYAEVNTDNYP
+1204 W
-1219 NVHYKPG
+1219 
-1226 DGLNDAV
+1226 V
-1233 LRGVFDPMADA
+1233 LC
-1244 VTDYLD
+1244 TK
-1250 ETDYNAILREAL
+1250 T
-1262 TA
+1262 

>member
-1 MLFSGDEADAQ
+1 MIKHRIFLLSSELVLNSGDDADAQ

-20 QCNDSTDLCPGAAC
+20 QCNDQTDLCPGAAC

-45 HDVVQLQAGEEF
+45 RNALQIAEGDEF
-57 ALSRIDTDL
+57 VLERLNTDL
-66 GNEEPVGIFIAEQP
+66 GSAEQVGVFIAERP
-80 TKASANVYRLDAYDR
+80 TKSSANVYRLDAYDR
-95 TIRLDQD
+95 MIRLDLD
-102 FSPWLR
+102 ISPWLR
-108 DHQAD
+108 EHQAD
-113 FPMTIP
+113 FPMTVP
-119 DIVAAACE
+119 SMVEAVCAL
-127 VCGVELTAG
+127 CGVQVEPGTM
-136 AVDGLPNA
+136 DGLPNA
-144 DYQVQAFYSDS
+144 DYQVQAFYSDG

-460 TARDQAIQSAVD
+460 QARDEAIQSAVD

-505 VNMTLEGYATKE
+505 VNMTLEGYATKD

-624 KNYRT
+624 KNYST
-629 TSQMYSAIQ
+629 T
-638 QSASEIL
+638 
-645 STVSNTYTTEVQAAS
+645 V
-660 AGRNL
+660 
-665 VSNTAFIGY
+665 
-674 DPQDSAATVQDGVL
+674 
-688 TIKPVDSLKRLEFP
+688 
-702 LDFTPYGLGEIKK
+702 
-715 ISSKNHVTISGEYR
+715 
-729 IDKEIYYNG
+729 
-738 SVSSPNYVVLEIT
+738 
-751 TESGAPVE
+751 
-759 LKAPATPILANVTSG
+759 
-774 WVSFSEWYN
+774 
-783 PSLGNIV
+783 
-790 SARLIVVCERA
+790 
-801 YRGSISWRN
+801 
-810 LKVEMGKT
+810 
-818 ATPWSAA
+818 
-825 PEDVVLQIGYSEEL
+825 
-839 SQQVSDVFDEK
+839 
-850 LTFYPTSV
+850 
-858 EMNSAIKQSADSIQL
+858 
-873 TVDKTLTG
+873 
-881 YVTKDDITLYP
+881 
-892 TTIQMNSA
+892 QMNSA
-900 IEQSSNQIKLSVEQT
+900 IDQKANQITLSVNQT
-915 LTGYST
+915 LTRYST
-921 TSQMQAA
+921 TEESEQYADQAAGNAESAANAATDNKLKNYSTTVQMQAA
-928 IDLAVSGINLSVSNG
+928 IDLAVDVISLSVSNNG
-943 SESSTLTLKHG
+943 TQSTLTLKSG
-954 STTLSSAQ
+954 NTTLSSAN
-962 ITFSGLVNFVTQSD
+962 IEFNGYVTFGN
-976 LSTAGQTTINGG
+976 LSTSGQTTINAD
-988 NIKTGVIDSMSG
+988 NLKTGTIDASSIRVVNLSADNITSGTLRGRAINGGTIKGCVISG
-1000 YTHLDLATGNFR
+1000 SKFISEYNNTSIQIYDGKFLLFGTSNTSRLRIRANGDLSGEIDFWTTNGFWCGKIR
-1012 VGVSAT
+1012 GYQ
-1018 DRVEMT
+1018 D
-1024 PEGIVWYA
+1024 GD
-1032 GNSVYGQ
+1032 
-1039 LAHGRIRVED
+1039 LGRI
-1049 TRMWITSDSRYQ
+1049 
-1061 MLGWLHEAS
+1061 EAS
-1070 GDYQCLEVEETDNAV
+1070 MGNNGFFTADRIQTGEISV
-1085 SVPNRLNVGGVCS
+1085 SN
-1098 VRTLTAW
+1098 
-1105 DGKDRVVQT
+1105 DK
-1114 DHWGNRAIAAMESPE
+1114 M
-1129 PMFFDA
+1129 
-1135 GSGVVDET
+1135 
-1143 GVCYI
+1143 Y
-1148 EINPIYGETTS
+1148 
-1159 ATVERRWYVTPTSD
+1159 SD
-1173 GALWVDKQPWGA
+1173 GYQSLNGNYMMRYEGNTRKIWVDQMAVANGAMQPVEW
-1185 IVHGAPGMTFD
+1185 VWDT
-1196 WMVGSIQR
+1196 SISR
-1204 GYEGIYAEVNTDNYP
+1204 W
-1219 NVHYKPG
+1219 
-1226 DGLNDAV
+1226 V
-1233 LRGVFDPMADA
+1233 LC
-1244 VTDYLD
+1244 TK
-1250 ETDYNAILREAL
+1250 T
-1262 TA
+1262 

>member
-1 MLFSGDEADAQ
+1 MIKHRIFLLSSGLVLNSGDDADAQ

-20 QCNDSTDLCPGAAC
+20 QCNDQTDLCPGAAC

-45 HDVVQLQAGEEF
+45 RNALQIAEGDEF
-57 ALSRIDTDL
+57 VLERLNTDL
-66 GNEEPVGIFIAEQP
+66 GSAEQVGVFIAERP
-80 TKASANVYRLDAYDR
+80 TKSSANVYRLDAYDR
-95 TIRLDQD
+95 MIRLDLD
-102 FSPWLR
+102 ISPWLR
-108 DHQAD
+108 EHQAD
-113 FPMTIP
+113 FPMTVP
-119 DIVAAACE
+119 SMVEAVCAL
-127 VCGVELTAG
+127 CGVQVEPGTM
-136 AVDGLPNA
+136 DGLPNA
-144 DYQVQAFYSDS
+144 DYQVQAFYSDG

-460 TARDQAIQSAVD
+460 QARDEAIQSAVD

-505 VNMTLEGYATKE
+505 VNMTLEGYATKD

-624 KNYRT
+624 KNYST
-629 TSQMYSAIQ
+629 T
-638 QSASEIL
+638 
-645 STVSNTYTTEVQAAS
+645 V
-660 AGRNL
+660 
-665 VSNTAFIGY
+665 
-674 DPQDSAATVQDGVL
+674 
-688 TIKPVDSLKRLEFP
+688 
-702 LDFTPYGLGEIKK
+702 
-715 ISSKNHVTISGEYR
+715 
-729 IDKEIYYNG
+729 
-738 SVSSPNYVVLEIT
+738 
-751 TESGAPVE
+751 
-759 LKAPATPILANVTSG
+759 
-774 WVSFSEWYN
+774 
-783 PSLGNIV
+783 
-790 SARLIVVCERA
+790 
-801 YRGSISWRN
+801 
-810 LKVEMGKT
+810 
-818 ATPWSAA
+818 
-825 PEDVVLQIGYSEEL
+825 
-839 SQQVSDVFDEK
+839 
-850 LTFYPTSV
+850 
-858 EMNSAIKQSADSIQL
+858 
-873 TVDKTLTG
+873 
-881 YVTKDDITLYP
+881 
-892 TTIQMNSA
+892 QMNSA
-900 IEQSSNQIKLSVEQT
+900 IDQKANQITLSVNQT
-915 LTGYST
+915 LTRYST
-921 TSQMQAA
+921 TEESEQYADQAAGNAESAANAATDNKLKNYSTTVQMQAA
-928 IDLAVSGINLSVSNG
+928 IDLAVDVISLSVSNNG
-943 SESSTLTLKHG
+943 TQSTLTLKSG
-954 STTLSSAQ
+954 NTTLSSAN
-962 ITFSGLVNFVTQSD
+962 IEFNGYVTFGN
-976 LSTAGQTTINGG
+976 LSTSGQTTINAD
-988 NIKTGVIDSMSG
+988 NLKTGTIDASSIRVVNLSADNITSGTLRGRAINGGTIKGCVISG
-1000 YTHLDLATGNFR
+1000 SKFISEYNNTSIQIYDGKFLLFGTSNTSRLRIRANGDLSGEIDFWTTNGFWCGKIR
-1012 VGVSAT
+1012 GYQ
-1018 DRVEMT
+1018 D
-1024 PEGIVWYA
+1024 GD
-1032 GNSVYGQ
+1032 
-1039 LAHGRIRVED
+1039 LGRI
-1049 TRMWITSDSRYQ
+1049 
-1061 MLGWLHEAS
+1061 EAS
-1070 GDYQCLEVEETDNAV
+1070 MGNNGFFTANRIQTGEISV
-1085 SVPNRLNVGGVCS
+1085 SN
-1098 VRTLTAW
+1098 
-1105 DGKDRVVQT
+1105 DK
-1114 DHWGNRAIAAMESPE
+1114 M
-1129 PMFFDA
+1129 
-1135 GSGVVDET
+1135 
-1143 GVCYI
+1143 Y
-1148 EINPIYGETTS
+1148 
-1159 ATVERRWYVTPTSD
+1159 SD
-1173 GALWVDKQPWGA
+1173 GYQSLNGNYMMRYEGNTRKIWVDQMAVANGAMQPVEW
-1185 IVHGAPGMTFD
+1185 VWDT
-1196 WMVGSIQR
+1196 SISR
-1204 GYEGIYAEVNTDNYP
+1204 W
-1219 NVHYKPG
+1219 
-1226 DGLNDAV
+1226 V
-1233 LRGVFDPMADA
+1233 LCTKR
-1244 VTDYLD
+1244 
-1250 ETDYNAILREAL
+1250 
-1262 TA
+1262 

>member
-1 MLFSGDEADAQ
+1 MIKHRIFLLSSGLVLNSGDDADAQ

-20 QCNDSTDLCPGAAC
+20 QCNDQTDLCPGAAC

-45 HDVVQLQAGEEF
+45 RNALQIAEGDEF
-57 ALSRIDTDL
+57 VLERLNTDL
-66 GNEEPVGIFIAEQP
+66 GSAEQVGVFIAERP
-80 TKASANVYRLDAYDR
+80 TKSSANVYRLDAYDR
-95 TIRLDQD
+95 MIRLDQD

-127 VCGVELTAG
+127 VCGVELAAG

-144 DYQVQAFYSDS
+144 GYQVQAFYSDG

-180 LEFAWYVARGYEM
+180 LEFAWYAARGYEM
-193 IGPSAALRPGYV
+193 IGPSAELRPGYV
-205 RLADRILGTAQRELY
+205 RLADRVLGTAQRELY

-280 NSQAQLEPVAQAIW
+280 NTQAQLEPVAQAIW

-393 STATNRAKISNTSG
+393 STATNRAKISNISG

-460 TARDQAIQSAVD
+460 QARDEAIQSAVD

-505 VNMTLEGYATKE
+505 VNMTLEGYATKD

-603 YADQAAGQAEDAA
+603 YADQAAGNAESAA

-624 KNYRT
+624 KNY
-629 TSQMYSAIQ
+629 
-638 QSASEIL
+638 
-645 STVSNTYTTEVQAAS
+645 
-660 AGRNL
+660 
-665 VSNTAFIGY
+665 
-674 DPQDSAATVQDGVL
+674 
-688 TIKPVDSLKRLEFP
+688 
-702 LDFTPYGLGEIKK
+702 
-715 ISSKNHVTISGEYR
+715 
-729 IDKEIYYNG
+729 
-738 SVSSPNYVVLEIT
+738 
-751 TESGAPVE
+751 
-759 LKAPATPILANVTSG
+759 
-774 WVSFSEWYN
+774 
-783 PSLGNIV
+783 
-790 SARLIVVCERA
+790 
-801 YRGSISWRN
+801 
-810 LKVEMGKT
+810 
-818 ATPWSAA
+818 
-825 PEDVVLQIGYSEEL
+825 
-839 SQQVSDVFDEK
+839 
-850 LTFYPTSV
+850 
-858 EMNSAIKQSADSIQL
+858 
-873 TVDKTLTG
+873 
-881 YVTKDDITLYP
+881 
-892 TTIQMNSA
+892 
-900 IEQSSNQIKLSVEQT
+900 
-915 LTGYST
+915 ST
-921 TSQMQAA
+921 TVQMQAA
-928 IDLAVSGINLSVSNG
+928 IDLAVDVISLSVSNNG
-943 SESSTLTLKHG
+943 TQSTLTLKSG
-954 STTLSSAQ
+954 NTTLSSAN
-962 ITFSGLVNFVTQSD
+962 IEFNGYVTFGN
-976 LSTAGQTTINGG
+976 LSTSGQTTINAD
-988 NIKTGVIDSMSG
+988 NLKTGTIDASSIRVVNLSADNITSGTLRGRAINGGTIEGCVISG
-1000 YTHLDLATGNFR
+1000 SKFISRYNNTSIQIYDGKFLLFGTSNTSRLRIRANGDLSGEIDFWTTNGFWCGKIR
-1012 VGVSAT
+1012 GYQ
-1018 DRVEMT
+1018 D
-1024 PEGIVWYA
+1024 GD
-1032 GNSVYGQ
+1032 
-1039 LAHGRIRVED
+1039 LGRI
-1049 TRMWITSDSRYQ
+1049 
-1061 MLGWLHEAS
+1061 
-1070 GDYQCLEVEETDNAV
+1070 EVSMGNNGFFTADRIQTGEISV
-1085 SVPNRLNVGGVCS
+1085 SN
-1098 VRTLTAW
+1098 
-1105 DGKDRVVQT
+1105 DK
-1114 DHWGNRAIAAMESPE
+1114 M
-1129 PMFFDA
+1129 
-1135 GSGVVDET
+1135 
-1143 GVCYI
+1143 Y
-1148 EINPIYGETTS
+1148 
-1159 ATVERRWYVTPTSD
+1159 SD
-1173 GALWVDKQPWGA
+1173 GYQSLNGNYMMRYEGNTRKIWVDQMAVANGAMQPVEW
-1185 IVHGAPGMTFD
+1185 VWDT
-1196 WMVGSIQR
+1196 SISR
-1204 GYEGIYAEVNTDNYP
+1204 W
-1219 NVHYKPG
+1219 
-1226 DGLNDAV
+1226 V
-1233 LRGVFDPMADA
+1233 LC
-1244 VTDYLD
+1244 TK
-1250 ETDYNAILREAL
+1250 T
-1262 TA
+1262 

>member
-1 MLFSGDEADAQ
+1 MIKHRIFLLSSGLVLNSGDDADAQ

-20 QCNDSTDLCPGAAC
+20 QCNDQTDLCPGAAC

-45 HDVVQLQAGEEF
+45 RNALQIAEGDEF
-57 ALSRIDTDL
+57 VLERLNTDL
-66 GNEEPVGIFIAEQP
+66 GSAEQVGVFIAERP
-80 TKASANVYRLDAYDR
+80 TKSSANVYRLDAYDR
-95 TIRLDQD
+95 MIRLDLD
-102 FSPWLR
+102 ISPWLR
-108 DHQAD
+108 EHQAD
-113 FPMTIP
+113 FPMTVP
-119 DIVAAACE
+119 SMVEAVCAL
-127 VCGVELTAG
+127 CGVQVEPGTM
-136 AVDGLPNA
+136 DGLPNA
-144 DYQVQAFYSDS
+144 DYQVQAFYSDG

-460 TARDQAIQSAVD
+460 QARDEAIQSAVD

-505 VNMTLEGYATKE
+505 VNMTLEGYATKD

-624 KNYRT
+624 KNYST
-629 TSQMYSAIQ
+629 T
-638 QSASEIL
+638 
-645 STVSNTYTTEVQAAS
+645 V
-660 AGRNL
+660 
-665 VSNTAFIGY
+665 
-674 DPQDSAATVQDGVL
+674 
-688 TIKPVDSLKRLEFP
+688 
-702 LDFTPYGLGEIKK
+702 
-715 ISSKNHVTISGEYR
+715 
-729 IDKEIYYNG
+729 
-738 SVSSPNYVVLEIT
+738 
-751 TESGAPVE
+751 
-759 LKAPATPILANVTSG
+759 
-774 WVSFSEWYN
+774 
-783 PSLGNIV
+783 
-790 SARLIVVCERA
+790 
-801 YRGSISWRN
+801 
-810 LKVEMGKT
+810 
-818 ATPWSAA
+818 
-825 PEDVVLQIGYSEEL
+825 
-839 SQQVSDVFDEK
+839 
-850 LTFYPTSV
+850 
-858 EMNSAIKQSADSIQL
+858 
-873 TVDKTLTG
+873 
-881 YVTKDDITLYP
+881 
-892 TTIQMNSA
+892 QMNSA
-900 IEQSSNQIKLSVEQT
+900 IDQKANQITLSVNQT
-915 LTGYST
+915 LTRYST
-921 TSQMQAA
+921 TEESEQYADQAAGNAESAANAATDNKLKNYSTTVQMQAA
-928 IDLAVSGINLSVSNG
+928 IDLAVDVISLSVSNNG
-943 SESSTLTLKHG
+943 TQSTLTLKSG
-954 STTLSSAQ
+954 NTTLSSAN
-962 ITFSGLVNFVTQSD
+962 IEFNGYVTFGN
-976 LSTAGQTTINGG
+976 LSTSGQTTINAD
-988 NIKTGVIDSMSG
+988 NLKTGTIDASSIRVVNLSADNITSGTLRGRAINGGTIKGCVISG
-1000 YTHLDLATGNFR
+1000 SKFISEYNNTSIQIYDGKFLLFGTSNTSRLRIRANGDLSGEIDFWTTNGFWCGKIR
-1012 VGVSAT
+1012 GYQ
-1018 DRVEMT
+1018 D
-1024 PEGIVWYA
+1024 GD
-1032 GNSVYGQ
+1032 
-1039 LAHGRIRVED
+1039 LGRI
-1049 TRMWITSDSRYQ
+1049 
-1061 MLGWLHEAS
+1061 EAS
-1070 GDYQCLEVEETDNAV
+1070 MGNNGFFTADRIQTGEISV
-1085 SVPNRLNVGGVCS
+1085 SN
-1098 VRTLTAW
+1098 
-1105 DGKDRVVQT
+1105 DK
-1114 DHWGNRAIAAMESPE
+1114 M
-1129 PMFFDA
+1129 
-1135 GSGVVDET
+1135 
-1143 GVCYI
+1143 Y
-1148 EINPIYGETTS
+1148 
-1159 ATVERRWYVTPTSD
+1159 SD
-1173 GALWVDKQPWGA
+1173 GYQSLNGNYMMRYEGNTRKIWVDQMAVANGAMQPVEW
-1185 IVHGAPGMTFD
+1185 VWDT
-1196 WMVGSIQR
+1196 SISR
-1204 GYEGIYAEVNTDNYP
+1204 W
-1219 NVHYKPG
+1219 
-1226 DGLNDAV
+1226 V
-1233 LRGVFDPMADA
+1233 LC
-1244 VTDYLD
+1244 TK
-1250 ETDYNAILREAL
+1250 T
-1262 TA
+1262 

>member
-1 MLFSGDEADAQ
+1 MLFSGAEADAQ

-45 HDVVQLQAGEEF
+45 HDVVQLTAGEEF
-57 ALSRIDTDL
+57 ALSRIDTDI
-66 GNEEPVGIFIAEQP
+66 GNETPVGIFIAEQP

-95 TIRLDQD
+95 MIRLDQD

-113 FPMTIP
+113 FPMAIP
-119 DIVAAACE
+119 SIVAAACE
-127 VCGVELTAG
+127 VCGVELAAG
-136 AVDGLPNA
+136 TVDGLPNA
-144 DYQVQAFYSDS
+144 DYQVQAFYSDG

-193 IGPSAALRPGYV
+193 IGPSAELRPGYV

-505 VNMTLEGYATKE
+505 VNMTLEGYATKD

-624 KNYRT
+624 KNY
-629 TSQMYSAIQ
+629 
-638 QSASEIL
+638 
-645 STVSNTYTTEVQAAS
+645 
-660 AGRNL
+660 
-665 VSNTAFIGY
+665 
-674 DPQDSAATVQDGVL
+674 
-688 TIKPVDSLKRLEFP
+688 
-702 LDFTPYGLGEIKK
+702 
-715 ISSKNHVTISGEYR
+715 
-729 IDKEIYYNG
+729 
-738 SVSSPNYVVLEIT
+738 
-751 TESGAPVE
+751 
-759 LKAPATPILANVTSG
+759 
-774 WVSFSEWYN
+774 
-783 PSLGNIV
+783 
-790 SARLIVVCERA
+790 
-801 YRGSISWRN
+801 
-810 LKVEMGKT
+810 
-818 ATPWSAA
+818 
-825 PEDVVLQIGYSEEL
+825 
-839 SQQVSDVFDEK
+839 
-850 LTFYPTSV
+850 
-858 EMNSAIKQSADSIQL
+858 
-873 TVDKTLTG
+873 
-881 YVTKDDITLYP
+881 
-892 TTIQMNSA
+892 
-900 IEQSSNQIKLSVEQT
+900 
-915 LTGYST
+915 ST
-921 TSQMQAA
+921 TVQMQAA
-928 IDLAVSGINLSVSNG
+928 IDLAVDGISLSVSNNG
-943 SESSTLTLKHG
+943 TQSTLTLKSG
-954 STTLSSAQ
+954 NTTLSSAN
-962 ITFSGLVNFVTQSD
+962 IEFNGYVTFGN
-976 LSTAGQTTINGG
+976 LSTSGQTTINAD
-988 NIKTGVIDSMSG
+988 NLKTGTIDASSIRVVNLSADNITSGTLRGRAINGGTIEGCVISG
-1000 YTHLDLATGNFR
+1000 SKFISRYNNTSIQIYDGKFLLFGTSNTSRLRIRANGDLSGEIDFWTTNGFWCGKIR
-1012 VGVSAT
+1012 GYQ
-1018 DRVEMT
+1018 D
-1024 PEGIVWYA
+1024 GD
-1032 GNSVYGQ
+1032 
-1039 LAHGRIRVED
+1039 LGRI
-1049 TRMWITSDSRYQ
+1049 
-1061 MLGWLHEAS
+1061 
-1070 GDYQCLEVEETDNAV
+1070 EVSMGNNGFFTADRIQTGEISV
-1085 SVPNRLNVGGVCS
+1085 SN
-1098 VRTLTAW
+1098 
-1105 DGKDRVVQT
+1105 DK
-1114 DHWGNRAIAAMESPE
+1114 M
-1129 PMFFDA
+1129 
-1135 GSGVVDET
+1135 
-1143 GVCYI
+1143 Y
-1148 EINPIYGETTS
+1148 
-1159 ATVERRWYVTPTSD
+1159 SD
-1173 GALWVDKQPWGA
+1173 GYQSLNGNYMMRYEGNTRKIWVDQMAVANGAMQPVEW
-1185 IVHGAPGMTFD
+1185 VWDT
-1196 WMVGSIQR
+1196 SISR
-1204 GYEGIYAEVNTDNYP
+1204 W
-1219 NVHYKPG
+1219 
-1226 DGLNDAV
+1226 V
-1233 LRGVFDPMADA
+1233 LC
-1244 VTDYLD
+1244 TK
-1250 ETDYNAILREAL
+1250 T
-1262 TA
+1262 

>member
-1 MLFSGDEADAQ
+1 MIKHRIFLLSSGLVLNSGDDADAQ

-20 QCNDSTDLCPGAAC
+20 QCNDQTDLCPGAAC

-45 HDVVQLQAGEEF
+45 RNALQIAEGDEF
-57 ALSRIDTDL
+57 VLERLNTDL
-66 GNEEPVGIFIAEQP
+66 GSAEQVGVFIAERP
-80 TKASANVYRLDAYDR
+80 TKSSANVYRLDAYDR
-95 TIRLDQD
+95 MIRLDQD

-127 VCGVELTAG
+127 VCGVELAAG

-144 DYQVQAFYSDS
+144 GYQVQAFYSDG

-180 LEFAWYVARGYEM
+180 LEFAWYAARGYEM
-193 IGPSAALRPGYV
+193 IGPSAELRPGYV
-205 RLADRILGTAQRELY
+205 RLADRVLGTAQRELY

-280 NSQAQLEPVAQAIW
+280 NTQAQLEPVAQAIW

-393 STATNRAKISNTSG
+393 STATNRAKISNISG

-460 TARDQAIQSAVD
+460 QARDEAIQSAVD

-505 VNMTLEGYATKE
+505 VNMTLEGYATKD

-603 YADQAAGQAEDAA
+603 YADQAAGNAESAA

-624 KNYRT
+624 KNY
-629 TSQMYSAIQ
+629 
-638 QSASEIL
+638 
-645 STVSNTYTTEVQAAS
+645 
-660 AGRNL
+660 
-665 VSNTAFIGY
+665 
-674 DPQDSAATVQDGVL
+674 
-688 TIKPVDSLKRLEFP
+688 
-702 LDFTPYGLGEIKK
+702 
-715 ISSKNHVTISGEYR
+715 
-729 IDKEIYYNG
+729 
-738 SVSSPNYVVLEIT
+738 
-751 TESGAPVE
+751 
-759 LKAPATPILANVTSG
+759 
-774 WVSFSEWYN
+774 
-783 PSLGNIV
+783 
-790 SARLIVVCERA
+790 
-801 YRGSISWRN
+801 
-810 LKVEMGKT
+810 
-818 ATPWSAA
+818 
-825 PEDVVLQIGYSEEL
+825 
-839 SQQVSDVFDEK
+839 
-850 LTFYPTSV
+850 
-858 EMNSAIKQSADSIQL
+858 
-873 TVDKTLTG
+873 
-881 YVTKDDITLYP
+881 
-892 TTIQMNSA
+892 
-900 IEQSSNQIKLSVEQT
+900 
-915 LTGYST
+915 ST
-921 TSQMQAA
+921 TVQMQAA
-928 IDLAVSGINLSVSNG
+928 IDLAVDVISLSVSNNG
-943 SESSTLTLKHG
+943 TQSTLTLKSG
-954 STTLSSAQ
+954 NTTLSSAN
-962 ITFSGLVNFVTQSD
+962 IEFNGYVTFGN
-976 LSTAGQTTINGG
+976 LSTSGQTTINAD
-988 NIKTGVIDSMSG
+988 NLKTGTIDASSIRVVNLSADNITSGTLRGRAINGGTIEGCVISG
-1000 YTHLDLATGNFR
+1000 SKFISRYNNTSIQIYDGKFLLFGTSNTSRLRIRANGDLSGEIDFWTTNGFWCGKIR
-1012 VGVSAT
+1012 GYQ
-1018 DRVEMT
+1018 D
-1024 PEGIVWYA
+1024 GD
-1032 GNSVYGQ
+1032 
-1039 LAHGRIRVED
+1039 LGRIEVSMGNNGFFTADRIQTGEISVSNDKMYSDGYQSLNGNYMMRYEGN
-1049 TRMWITSDSRYQ
+1049 TRKIWVDQ
-1061 MLGWLHEAS
+1061 MAVAS
-1070 GDYQCLEVEETDNAV
+1070 GAMQPVEWV
-1085 SVPNRLNVGGVCS
+1085 
-1098 VRTLTAW
+1098 W
-1105 DGKDRVVQT
+1105 D
-1114 DHWGNRAIAAMESPE
+1114 
-1129 PMFFDA
+1129 
-1135 GSGVVDET
+1135 
-1143 GVCYI
+1143 
-1148 EINPIYGETTS
+1148 TS
-1159 ATVERRWYVTPTSD
+1159 ISRW
-1173 GALWVDKQPWGA
+1173 
-1185 IVHGAPGMTFD
+1185 
-1196 WMVGSIQR
+1196 
-1204 GYEGIYAEVNTDNYP
+1204 
-1219 NVHYKPG
+1219 
-1226 DGLNDAV
+1226 V
-1233 LRGVFDPMADA
+1233 LC
-1244 VTDYLD
+1244 TK
-1250 ETDYNAILREAL
+1250 T
-1262 TA
+1262 

>member
-45 HDVVQLQAGEEF
+45 HDVVQLTAGEEF
-57 ALSRIDTDL
+57 ALFRIDTDI
-66 GNEEPVGIFIAEQP
+66 GNETPVGIFSAEQP

-95 TIRLDQD
+95 MIRLDQD

-127 VCGVELTAG
+127 VCGVELAAG
-136 AVDGLPNA
+136 TMDGLPNA
-144 DYQVQAFYSDS
+144 DYQVQAFYSDG

-180 LEFAWYVARGYEM
+180 LEFAWYAARGYEM
-193 IGPSAALRPGYV
+193 IGPSAELRPGYV

-393 STATNRAKISNTSG
+393 STATNRAKISNISG

-460 TARDQAIQSAVD
+460 QARDEAIQSAVD

-505 VNMTLEGYATKE
+505 VNMTLEGYATKD

-603 YADQAAGQAEDAA
+603 YADQAAGNAESAA

-624 KNYRT
+624 KNYST
-629 TSQMYSAIQ
+629 T
-638 QSASEIL
+638 
-645 STVSNTYTTEVQAAS
+645 V
-660 AGRNL
+660 
-665 VSNTAFIGY
+665 
-674 DPQDSAATVQDGVL
+674 
-688 TIKPVDSLKRLEFP
+688 
-702 LDFTPYGLGEIKK
+702 
-715 ISSKNHVTISGEYR
+715 
-729 IDKEIYYNG
+729 
-738 SVSSPNYVVLEIT
+738 
-751 TESGAPVE
+751 
-759 LKAPATPILANVTSG
+759 
-774 WVSFSEWYN
+774 
-783 PSLGNIV
+783 
-790 SARLIVVCERA
+790 
-801 YRGSISWRN
+801 
-810 LKVEMGKT
+810 
-818 ATPWSAA
+818 
-825 PEDVVLQIGYSEEL
+825 
-839 SQQVSDVFDEK
+839 
-850 LTFYPTSV
+850 
-858 EMNSAIKQSADSIQL
+858 
-873 TVDKTLTG
+873 
-881 YVTKDDITLYP
+881 
-892 TTIQMNSA
+892 QMNSA
-900 IEQSSNQIKLSVEQT
+900 IDQKANQITLSVNQT
-915 LTGYST
+915 LTRYST
-921 TSQMQAA
+921 TEESEQYADQAAGQAEDSANAATDNKLKNYSTTVQMNSAIDQKANQITLSVNQTLTRYSTTEESEQYADQAAQGAEDAANAATDGKLQNYSTTTQMQAA
-928 IDLAVSGINLSVSNG
+928 IGLAVDKISLSVSNG
-943 SESSTLTLKHG
+943 STSSTLTLKAG
-954 STTLSSAQ
+954 ETILSSEQ
-962 ITFSGLVNFVTQSD
+962 ITFSGLVSFTD
-976 LSTAGQTTINGG
+976 LSSAGGTVINGSNITTGTLDASKVNVTNLNASNITAGTLTGRTISGGTITGTTITGGYINGSVFTSTASGGEFIQINNGNFYIFGTSRTARLAIRPNGDNSGTIDFWTTNGFWCGSISAYRDGDLGRIQATMGSNGFFGADRIQTGEIAVNNDNLFSDGYKSLNGNYLMRYENGIRQCWLDRLALNGG
-988 NIKTGVIDSMSG
+988 VMYSLQWVNINGH
-1000 YTHLDLATGNFR
+1000 YALCR
-1012 VGVSAT
+1012 V
-1018 DRVEMT
+1018 
-1024 PEGIVWYA
+1024 
-1032 GNSVYGQ
+1032 
-1039 LAHGRIRVED
+1039 
-1049 TRMWITSDSRYQ
+1049 
-1061 MLGWLHEAS
+1061 
-1070 GDYQCLEVEETDNAV
+1070 
-1085 SVPNRLNVGGVCS
+1085 
-1098 VRTLTAW
+1098 
-1105 DGKDRVVQT
+1105 
-1114 DHWGNRAIAAMESPE
+1114 
-1129 PMFFDA
+1129 
-1135 GSGVVDET
+1135 
-1143 GVCYI
+1143 
-1148 EINPIYGETTS
+1148 
-1159 ATVERRWYVTPTSD
+1159 
-1173 GALWVDKQPWGA
+1173 
-1185 IVHGAPGMTFD
+1185 
-1196 WMVGSIQR
+1196 
-1204 GYEGIYAEVNTDNYP
+1204 
-1219 NVHYKPG
+1219 
-1226 DGLNDAV
+1226 
-1233 LRGVFDPMADA
+1233 
-1244 VTDYLD
+1244 
-1250 ETDYNAILREAL
+1250 
-1262 TA
+1262 

>member
-1 MLFSGDEADAQ
+1 MRIIIKHKIVLLDSGLVLCSGDEADAQ
-12 IRSVTLTE
+12 IRSVQLTE
-20 QCNDSTDLCPGAAC
+20 QCNDQTDLCPGAAC
-34 AACAEIELWAP
+34 AACAEVELWAP

-95 TIRLDQD
+95 MIRLDQD

-127 VCGVELTAG
+127 VCGVELAAG
-136 AVDGLPNA
+136 TMDGLPNA
-144 DYQVQAFYSDS
+144 DYQVQAFYSDG

-180 LEFAWYVARGYEM
+180 LEFAWYAARGYEM
-193 IGPSAALRPGYV
+193 IGPSAELRPGYV

-393 STATNRAKISNTSG
+393 STATNRAKISNISG

-460 TARDQAIQSAVD
+460 QARDEAIQSAVD

-505 VNMTLEGYATKE
+505 VNMTLEGYATKD

-603 YADQAAGQAEDAA
+603 YADQAAGQAEDSA

-624 KNYRT
+624 KNYST
-629 TSQMYSAIQ
+629 T
-638 QSASEIL
+638 
-645 STVSNTYTTEVQAAS
+645 V
-660 AGRNL
+660 
-665 VSNTAFIGY
+665 
-674 DPQDSAATVQDGVL
+674 
-688 TIKPVDSLKRLEFP
+688 
-702 LDFTPYGLGEIKK
+702 
-715 ISSKNHVTISGEYR
+715 
-729 IDKEIYYNG
+729 
-738 SVSSPNYVVLEIT
+738 
-751 TESGAPVE
+751 
-759 LKAPATPILANVTSG
+759 
-774 WVSFSEWYN
+774 
-783 PSLGNIV
+783 
-790 SARLIVVCERA
+790 
-801 YRGSISWRN
+801 
-810 LKVEMGKT
+810 
-818 ATPWSAA
+818 
-825 PEDVVLQIGYSEEL
+825 
-839 SQQVSDVFDEK
+839 
-850 LTFYPTSV
+850 
-858 EMNSAIKQSADSIQL
+858 
-873 TVDKTLTG
+873 
-881 YVTKDDITLYP
+881 
-892 TTIQMNSA
+892 QMNSA
-900 IEQSSNQIKLSVEQT
+900 IDQKANQITLSVNQT
-915 LTGYST
+915 LTRYST
-921 TSQMQAA
+921 TEESEQYADQAAQGAEDAANAATDGKLQNYSTTTQMQAA
-928 IDLAVSGINLSVSNG
+928 IGLAVDKISLSVSNG
-943 SESSTLTLKHG
+943 STSSTLTLKAG
-954 STTLSSAQ
+954 ETILSSEQ
-962 ITFSGLVNFVTQSD
+962 ITFSGLVSFTD
-976 LSTAGQTTINGG
+976 LSSAGGTVINGSNITTGTLDASKVNVTNLNASNITAGTLTGRTISGGTITGTTITGGYINGSVFTSTASGGEFIQINNGNFYIFGTSRTARLAIRPNGDNSGTIDFWTTNGFWCGSISAYRDGDLGRIQATMGSNGFFGADRIQTGEIAVNNDNLFSDGYKSLNGNYLMRYENGIRQCWLDRLALNGG
-988 NIKTGVIDSMSG
+988 VMYSLQWVNINGH
-1000 YTHLDLATGNFR
+1000 YALCR
-1012 VGVSAT
+1012 V
-1018 DRVEMT
+1018 
-1024 PEGIVWYA
+1024 
-1032 GNSVYGQ
+1032 
-1039 LAHGRIRVED
+1039 
-1049 TRMWITSDSRYQ
+1049 
-1061 MLGWLHEAS
+1061 
-1070 GDYQCLEVEETDNAV
+1070 
-1085 SVPNRLNVGGVCS
+1085 
-1098 VRTLTAW
+1098 
-1105 DGKDRVVQT
+1105 
-1114 DHWGNRAIAAMESPE
+1114 
-1129 PMFFDA
+1129 
-1135 GSGVVDET
+1135 
-1143 GVCYI
+1143 
-1148 EINPIYGETTS
+1148 
-1159 ATVERRWYVTPTSD
+1159 
-1173 GALWVDKQPWGA
+1173 
-1185 IVHGAPGMTFD
+1185 
-1196 WMVGSIQR
+1196 
-1204 GYEGIYAEVNTDNYP
+1204 
-1219 NVHYKPG
+1219 
-1226 DGLNDAV
+1226 
-1233 LRGVFDPMADA
+1233 
-1244 VTDYLD
+1244 
-1250 ETDYNAILREAL
+1250 
-1262 TA
+1262 

>member
-1 MLFSGDEADAQ
+1 MLFSGAEADAQ

-45 HDVVQLQAGEEF
+45 HDVVQLTAGEEF
-57 ALSRIDTDL
+57 ALSRIDTDI
-66 GNEEPVGIFIAEQP
+66 GNETPVGIFIAEQP

-95 TIRLDQD
+95 MIRLDQD

-113 FPMTIP
+113 FPMAIP
-119 DIVAAACE
+119 SIVAAACE
-127 VCGVELTAG
+127 VCGVELAAG
-136 AVDGLPNA
+136 TVDGLPNA
-144 DYQVQAFYSDS
+144 DYQVQAFYSDG

-193 IGPSAALRPGYV
+193 IGPSAELRPGYV

-450 LKDYADDAAN
+450 LKQYADDAAN
-460 TARDQAIQSAVD
+460 QARDEAIQSAVD

-505 VNMTLEGYATKE
+505 VNMTLEGYATKD

-624 KNYRT
+624 KNY
-629 TSQMYSAIQ
+629 
-638 QSASEIL
+638 
-645 STVSNTYTTEVQAAS
+645 
-660 AGRNL
+660 
-665 VSNTAFIGY
+665 
-674 DPQDSAATVQDGVL
+674 
-688 TIKPVDSLKRLEFP
+688 
-702 LDFTPYGLGEIKK
+702 
-715 ISSKNHVTISGEYR
+715 
-729 IDKEIYYNG
+729 
-738 SVSSPNYVVLEIT
+738 
-751 TESGAPVE
+751 
-759 LKAPATPILANVTSG
+759 
-774 WVSFSEWYN
+774 
-783 PSLGNIV
+783 
-790 SARLIVVCERA
+790 
-801 YRGSISWRN
+801 
-810 LKVEMGKT
+810 
-818 ATPWSAA
+818 
-825 PEDVVLQIGYSEEL
+825 
-839 SQQVSDVFDEK
+839 
-850 LTFYPTSV
+850 
-858 EMNSAIKQSADSIQL
+858 
-873 TVDKTLTG
+873 
-881 YVTKDDITLYP
+881 
-892 TTIQMNSA
+892 
-900 IEQSSNQIKLSVEQT
+900 
-915 LTGYST
+915 ST
-921 TSQMQAA
+921 TVQMQAA
-928 IDLAVSGINLSVSNG
+928 IDLAVDGISLSVSNNG
-943 SESSTLTLKHG
+943 TQSTLTLKSG
-954 STTLSSAQ
+954 NTTLSSAN
-962 ITFSGLVNFVTQSD
+962 IEFNGYVTFGN
-976 LSTAGQTTINGG
+976 LSTSGQTTINAD
-988 NIKTGVIDSMSG
+988 NLKTGTIDASSIRVVNLSADNITSGTLRGRAINGGTIEGCVISG
-1000 YTHLDLATGNFR
+1000 SKFISRYNNTSIQIYDGKFLLFGTSNTSRLRIRANGDLSGEIDFWTTNGFWCGKIR
-1012 VGVSAT
+1012 GYQ
-1018 DRVEMT
+1018 D
-1024 PEGIVWYA
+1024 GD
-1032 GNSVYGQ
+1032 
-1039 LAHGRIRVED
+1039 LGRI
-1049 TRMWITSDSRYQ
+1049 
-1061 MLGWLHEAS
+1061 
-1070 GDYQCLEVEETDNAV
+1070 EVSMGNNGFFTADRIQTGEISV
-1085 SVPNRLNVGGVCS
+1085 SN
-1098 VRTLTAW
+1098 
-1105 DGKDRVVQT
+1105 DK
-1114 DHWGNRAIAAMESPE
+1114 M
-1129 PMFFDA
+1129 
-1135 GSGVVDET
+1135 
-1143 GVCYI
+1143 Y
-1148 EINPIYGETTS
+1148 
-1159 ATVERRWYVTPTSD
+1159 SD
-1173 GALWVDKQPWGA
+1173 GYQSLNGNYMMRYEGNTRKIWVDQMAVANGAMQPVEW
-1185 IVHGAPGMTFD
+1185 VWDT
-1196 WMVGSIQR
+1196 SISR
-1204 GYEGIYAEVNTDNYP
+1204 W
-1219 NVHYKPG
+1219 
-1226 DGLNDAV
+1226 V
-1233 LRGVFDPMADA
+1233 LC
-1244 VTDYLD
+1244 TK
-1250 ETDYNAILREAL
+1250 T
-1262 TA
+1262 

>member
-45 HDVVQLQAGEEF
+45 HDVVQLTAGEEF
-57 ALSRIDTDL
+57 ALFRIDTDL

-95 TIRLDQD
+95 MIRLDQD

-127 VCGVELTAG
+127 VCGVELAAG

-144 DYQVQAFYSDS
+144 DYQVQAFYSDG

-220 RVQFQQQAYLQGTLS
+220 RVQFQQQPYLQGTLS

-331 SAISYTPLKVS
+331 SASSYTPLKVS

-363 GRQMVTYVMRRTISG
+363 GRQMVTYFMRRTISG

-450 LKDYADDAAN
+450 LKQYADDAAN
-460 TARDQAIQSAVD
+460 QARDEAIQSAVD
-472 QAEAAFG
+472 QAEEAFG
-479 QELQLYPTKVEMD
+479 QELELYPTKVEMN
-492 SAIRQSAGEISSQ
+492 SAISQSASEIGTQ
-505 VNMTLEGYATKE
+505 VSLTLEGYATKE
-517 YTDTAEQDA
+517 YTDAAEQDA
-526 KDFASSAAQD
+526 KDYASGAAQD
-536 ALDQA
+536 ALDAA
-541 NADTDGKLALYPTT
+541 NAATDGKLALYPTT
-555 VEMNSAITQTASQIT
+555 IEMNSAITQTASQIT

-624 KNYRT
+624 KNYST
-629 TSQMYSAIQ
+629 T
-638 QSASEIL
+638 
-645 STVSNTYTTEVQAAS
+645 V
-660 AGRNL
+660 
-665 VSNTAFIGY
+665 
-674 DPQDSAATVQDGVL
+674 
-688 TIKPVDSLKRLEFP
+688 
-702 LDFTPYGLGEIKK
+702 
-715 ISSKNHVTISGEYR
+715 
-729 IDKEIYYNG
+729 
-738 SVSSPNYVVLEIT
+738 
-751 TESGAPVE
+751 
-759 LKAPATPILANVTSG
+759 
-774 WVSFSEWYN
+774 
-783 PSLGNIV
+783 
-790 SARLIVVCERA
+790 
-801 YRGSISWRN
+801 
-810 LKVEMGKT
+810 
-818 ATPWSAA
+818 
-825 PEDVVLQIGYSEEL
+825 
-839 SQQVSDVFDEK
+839 
-850 LTFYPTSV
+850 
-858 EMNSAIKQSADSIQL
+858 
-873 TVDKTLTG
+873 
-881 YVTKDDITLYP
+881 
-892 TTIQMNSA
+892 QMNSA
-900 IEQSSNQIKLSVEQT
+900 IDQKANQITLSVHQT
-915 LTGYST
+915 LTRYST
-921 TSQMQAA
+921 TEESEQYADQAAQGAEDAANAATDGKLQNYSTTTQMQAA
-928 IDLAVSGINLSVSNG
+928 IGLAVDKISLSVSNG
-943 SESSTLTLKHG
+943 STSSTLTLKAG
-954 STTLSSAQ
+954 ETILSSEQ
-962 ITFSGLVNFVTQSD
+962 ITFSGLVSFTD
-976 LSTAGQTTINGG
+976 LSSAGGTVINGSNITTGTLDASKVNVTNLNASNITAGTLTGRTISGGTITGTTITGGYINGSVFTSTASGGEFIQINNGNFYIFGTSKTSRLAIRPNGDNSGTIDFWTTNGFWCGSISAYRDGDLGRIQATMGSNGFFGADRIQTGEIAVNNDNLFSDGYKSLNGNYLMRYENGIRQCWLDRLALNGG
-988 NIKTGVIDSMSG
+988 VMYSLQWVNINGH
-1000 YTHLDLATGNFR
+1000 YALCR
-1012 VGVSAT
+1012 V
-1018 DRVEMT
+1018 
-1024 PEGIVWYA
+1024 
-1032 GNSVYGQ
+1032 
-1039 LAHGRIRVED
+1039 
-1049 TRMWITSDSRYQ
+1049 
-1061 MLGWLHEAS
+1061 
-1070 GDYQCLEVEETDNAV
+1070 
-1085 SVPNRLNVGGVCS
+1085 
-1098 VRTLTAW
+1098 
-1105 DGKDRVVQT
+1105 
-1114 DHWGNRAIAAMESPE
+1114 
-1129 PMFFDA
+1129 
-1135 GSGVVDET
+1135 
-1143 GVCYI
+1143 
-1148 EINPIYGETTS
+1148 
-1159 ATVERRWYVTPTSD
+1159 
-1173 GALWVDKQPWGA
+1173 
-1185 IVHGAPGMTFD
+1185 
-1196 WMVGSIQR
+1196 
-1204 GYEGIYAEVNTDNYP
+1204 
-1219 NVHYKPG
+1219 
-1226 DGLNDAV
+1226 
-1233 LRGVFDPMADA
+1233 
-1244 VTDYLD
+1244 
-1250 ETDYNAILREAL
+1250 
-1262 TA
+1262 